1 MKALRAE
8 LKLNETQM
16 KGTGE
21 STDTL
26 EKREKLL
33 QKELE
38 ASGQKVELL
47 TGKMEAAKAIFGEN
61 SIEANNWSAKLAD
74 AKRAQEAI
82 SQELSQTSAK
92 LEEQRNAE
100 TQLSAEQLKA
110 AEEAKKQAEAEEQLR
125 TAVGQADSKIRELD
139 QELQLNETKLDG
151 AKNKTDLLKERQ
163 KLLGQESKAA
173 ADKTKILRDALD
185 ECAREV
191 GEDSEKYA
199 ELKTELMESKIK
211 QEEIRNEI
219 KKTSEELRNQKTAIQ
234 SFGEGLGKFGEGTE
248 KVGQNLKVASTAAA
262 GALAGAGTAAVQFEA
277 AFAGVK
283 KTSDEVFDA
292 NGKCVYSYQQLEDGI
307 RSMAKEIPAS
317 TTEISE
323 VAEAAGQLGIK
334 TQDVLGFTRVM
345 IDMGNST
352 NLSAEDAATSI
363 AKFAN
368 ITGLAA
374 DTSMSADEKYKKMGS
389 TIVDLGNN
397 YATTEADIMN
407 MATNLASA
415 GTQVGMSESDILALA
430 TALSSVGMEAQAG
443 GTAFSKALIEMQL
456 AVETNSDSLKDW
468 ADVAG
473 MSTSEFSK
481 RFKEDATGA
490 LEAFIEGLSK
500 CGGESD
506 SAIKVLNDM
515 GITETRMRD
524 ALLRSANA
532 SDVFTSAIDTGKNAW
547 EENTA
552 LTNEAN
558 KRYETTAS
566 KLSIMKNNLYDAGI
580 TLGNIFLPMIAEG
593 TQKITGL
600 AQKIDDLDGGQQ
612 RMILGIMGIV
622 AVLSPLLIGIGK
634 VSIGI
639 SSVIGLGTKISG
651 LFAGTA
657 VAAAEAGTA
666 AEGAGVA
673 MAGAGGVALGPIL
686 LVTAAIAGVVAG
698 MVLLWNK
705 SESFRDF
712 ITGIIDAVKSSI
724 TGFLDGINI
733 DEKLSGIKSAISGL
747 GDKLSG
753 LENLFKAIG
762 AILAAVLVPA
772 IGLLAAGFGAVLNM
786 IEPLIGAVG
795 GIIDILSGLDD
806 MIVGVFTG
814 DIDLAKAGLKLFGTG
829 IVEVFSGLWGEI
841 TGALD
846 GFASGL
852 VGFFGTLIHI
862 CGIDTFISGV
872 IEKITGIAEKISN
885 TLQIIT
891 GIVGDG
897 IASILEKV
905 SGIFQTIGNIITVGV
920 MLIGE
925 IISAAFQII
934 TLPFQFIWVNCK
946 DTVIQVW
953 NEISTRISGV
963 IDTIATIVLNGFA
976 LVKTYI
982 ISPISGA
989 FTMVV
994 SVFEGI
1000 KSGITTRINGVK
1012 TLAKAGFETVKSN
1025 ITGPINSAKSMAISI
1040 FEGIKSG
1047 ITTRINGV
1055 KTLAKAGFET
1065 VKSNITGPINSA
1077 KSMAISIFEGIK
1089 SGITTRINGARNAVK
1104 NAISIIKSAFHFSWK
1119 LPDLKLPHINIEGK
1133 FSLTPPSV
1141 PHFSIAWRA
1150 KGAIFDQPTIFPT
1163 RLGWQGVGEAGPEAV
1178 TPITVLQTYVA
1189 DAVERGLERLQR
1201 TERDPIDYDRLA
1213 MAMAKVHTTVEY
1225 NGREFGRVIRE
1236 VTE

>member
-1 MKALRAE
+1 MKFRADTKELTSGLKQAESSLKALRAE

-38 ASGQKVELL
+38 ASSQKVELL
-47 TGKMEAAKAIFGEN
+47 TGKMESAKAIFGEN

-92 LEEQRNAE
+92 LEEQKNAE
-100 TQLSAEQLKA
+100 TKLSAEQLKA
-110 AEEAKKQAEAEEQLR
+110 AEKAKKQAEAEEQLR

-151 AKNKTDLLKERQ
+151 AKNKTELLKERQ

-199 ELKTELMESKIK
+199 KLKTELMESKIK

-234 SFGEGLGKFGEGTE
+234 TFGEGLGKFGEGTE
-248 KVGQNLKVASTAAA
+248 KVGQNLKVVSTAAA
-262 GALAGAGTAAVQFEA
+262 GALAGAGTAAVQFES

-317 TTEISE
+317 TTEISQ
-323 VAEAAGQLGIK
+323 VAETAGQLGIK

-374 DTSMSADEKYKKMGS
+374 DTSMTADEKYKKMGS

-490 LEAFIEGLSK
+490 LEAFIQGLSK

-532 SDVFTSAIDTGKNAW
+532 SDVFTSAISTGKNAW

-552 LTNEAN
+552 LTNEAS

-566 KLSIMKNNLYDAGI
+566 KLAIMKNNLYDAGI

-593 TQKITGL
+593 TQKITWL
-600 AQKIDDLDGGQQ
+600 IQKIKNLDSGQQ
-612 RMILGIMGIV
+612 RMILGIVGIV

-634 VSIGI
+634 LSIGI
-639 SSVIGLGTKISG
+639 SSIIGLGSKVSG

-657 VAAAEAGTA
+657 VAA
-666 AEGAGVA
+666 EGAGAA

-712 ITGIIDAVKSSI
+712 ITGIIDTVKSSI

-733 DEKLSGIKSAISGL
+733 DEKLSGIQSAFSRL
-747 GDKLSG
+747 GEKLMG
-753 LENLFKAIG
+753 LENLFKVIG
-762 AILAAVLVPA
+762 AVVTAVVVPA
-772 IGLLAAGFGAVLNM
+772 IGLLAAGFSTVLGM
-786 IEPLIGAVG
+786 IEPLITVVG
-795 GIIDILSGLDD
+795 GVIDTLSGLGDI
-806 MIVGVFTG
+806 IVGVFTG
-814 DIDLAKAGLKLFGTG
+814 DMDLAKAGLDLFKQGV
-829 IVEVFSGLWGEI
+829 VEIFGGLWDMVV
-841 TGALD
+841 GALD
-846 GFASGL
+846 GFISGIT
-852 VGFFGTLIHI
+852 GFFGTLIQI
-862 CGIDTFISGV
+862 CGIDTFVNGV
-872 IEKITGIAEKISN
+872 IEK
-885 TLQIIT
+885 
-891 GIVGDG
+891 
-897 IASILEKV
+897 V
-905 SGIFQTIGNIITVGV
+905 SGVFDTIRNVVTVGV
-920 MLIGE
+920 MLIAE
-925 IISAAFQII
+925 IFSAAFQII

-946 DTVIQVW
+946 DIIIQTW
-953 NEISTRISGV
+953 NEISTFIGGIVNAIVGV
-963 IDTIATIVLNGFA
+963 ISAGFG

-982 ISPISGA
+982 ITPISGA
-989 FTMVV
+989 YASAVSIFEGIKSAIFSRVDGIKASAKAGFEAVKSNITGPINTAKSTVL

-1000 KSGITTRINGVK
+1000 KSGISSK
-1012 TLAKAGFETVKSN
+1012 
-1025 ITGPINSAKSMAISI
+1025 
-1040 FEGIKSG
+1040 
-1047 ITTRINGV
+1047 
-1055 KTLAKAGFET
+1055 
-1065 VKSNITGPINSA
+1065 
-1077 KSMAISIFEGIK
+1077 
-1089 SGITTRINGARNAVK
+1089 INGARDVVK
-1104 NAISIIKSAFHFSWK
+1104 NAISTIKNAMNFNWK
-1119 LPDLKLPHINIEGK
+1119 LPNLKLPHISIDGS
-1133 FSLTPPSV
+1133 FSLNPPSV

-1150 KGAIFDQPTIFPT
+1150 KGAVFDQPTIIPT

-1178 TPITVLQTYVA
+1178 APITVLQTYVEE
-1189 DAVERGLERLQR
+1189 AVERGIARLQR
-1201 TERDPIDYDRLA
+1201 AERDPIDYDKLA
-1213 MAMAKVHTTVEY
+1213 AAMSKIETTIRYDDREL
-1225 NGREFGRVIRE
+1225 GRTIRE
-1236 VTE
+1236 VLT

>member
-1 MKALRAE
+1 MKFRADTKELTSGLKQAESSLKALRAE

-47 TGKMEAAKAIFGEN
+47 TGKMESAKAIFGEN

-92 LEEQRNAE
+92 LEEQKNAE

-110 AEEAKKQAEAEEQLR
+110 AEEARKQAEAEEQLKA
-125 TAVGQADSKIRELD
+125 AVGQADNKIQELD
-139 QELQLNETKLDG
+139 QELQLNETKLEG

-173 ADKTKILRDALD
+173 ADKTKILQDALD

-199 ELKTELMESKIK
+199 ELKTELMDSKIK

-219 KKTSEELRNQKTAIQ
+219 KKTSEELKNQKTAIQ
-234 SFGEGLGKFGEGTE
+234 TFGEGLGKFGEGTE
-248 KVGQNLKVASTAAA
+248 KVGQNLKVVSTAAA
-262 GALAGAGTAAVQFEA
+262 GVLAGAGTAAVQFES

-490 LEAFIEGLSK
+490 LEAFIRGLSK

-532 SDVFTSAIDTGKNAW
+532 SDVFSSAISTGKNAW

-566 KLSIMKNNLYDAGI
+566 KLAIMKNNLYDAGI

-600 AQKIDDLDGGQQ
+600 IQKIDDLDSGQQ
-612 RMILGIMGIV
+612 RMILGIVGIV

-639 SSVIGLGTKISG
+639 SSIIGLGSKISG

-657 VAAAEAGTA
+657 VATAEVGTA
-666 AEGAGVA
+666 AEGAGAA

-712 ITGIIDAVKSSI
+712 ITGIIDTVKSSI

-733 DEKLSGIKSAISGL
+733 DEKLSRIQSAFSGL
-747 GDKLSG
+747 GEKLMG
-753 LENLFKAIG
+753 LENLFKVIG
-762 AILAAVLVPA
+762 AVVAAVVVPA
-772 IGLLAAGFGAVLNM
+772 IGLLAAGFSAVLNM
-786 IEPLIGAVG
+786 IEPLITIVG
-795 GIIDILSGLDD
+795 GVIDVLSGLGDI
-806 MIVGVFTG
+806 IVGVFTG
-814 DIDLAKAGLKLFGTG
+814 DMDLAKAGLDLFKNGV
-829 IVEVFSGLWGEI
+829 VEVFSGLWGLV

-846 GFASGL
+846 GFISGIT
-852 VGFFGTLIHI
+852 GFFGTLIQI
-862 CGIDTFISGV
+862 CGIDTFINGV
-872 IEKITGIAEKISN
+872 IEKI
-885 TLQIIT
+885 
-891 GIVGDG
+891 
-897 IASILEKV
+897 
-905 SGIFQTIGNIITVGV
+905 SGVIDTIGNIITVGV
-920 MLIGE
+920 MLVGE
-925 IISAAFQII
+925 ILSAAFQII
-934 TLPFQFIWVNCK
+934 TLPFQFIWQNCK
-946 DTVIQVW
+946 DTVMQAWEAIQIV
-953 NEISTRISGV
+953 IGGRIAQIKGV
-963 IDTIATIVLNGFA
+963 VLTGFN

-982 ISPISGA
+982 IQPIQNAVQS
-989 FTMVV
+989 VV
-994 SVFEGI
+994 ARFNAIKEGI
-1000 KSGITTRINGVK
+1000 NTRIEGVK
-1012 TLAKAGFETVKSN
+1012 TIAKTGFDNVKSF
-1025 ITGPINSAKSMAISI
+1025 ITGPINSAKSTALSI
-1040 FEGIKSG
+1040 FNGIKTG
-1047 ITTRINGV
+1047 I
-1055 KTLAKAGFET
+1055 
-1065 VKSNITGPINSA
+1065 SS
-1077 KSMAISIFEGIK
+1077 
-1089 SGITTRINGARNAVK
+1089 RINGAKDAVK
-1104 NAISIIKSAFHFSWK
+1104 TAISGIKSAFNFKWK
-1119 LPDLKLPHINIEGK
+1119 LPDLKLPHINIDGK
-1133 FSLTPPSV
+1133 FSLNPPSV
-1141 PHFSIAWRA
+1141 PHFSIKWNAL
-1150 KGAIFDQPTIFPT
+1150 GAVFDQPTIMPT

-1178 TPITVLQTYVA
+1178 APITVLQTYVEE
-1189 DAVERGLERLQR
+1189 AVERGMARLQR
-1201 TERDPIDYDRLA
+1201 VERDPIDYDKLARA
-1213 MAMAKVHTTVEY
+1213 MANIKTSVEY

-1236 VTE
+1236 VYE

>member
-47 TGKMEAAKAIFGEN
+47 TGKMEAAKDIFGEN

-92 LEEQRNAE
+92 LEEQKNAE

-110 AEEAKKQAEAEEQLR
+110 AEEARKQAEAEEQLKA
-125 TAVGQADSKIRELD
+125 AVGQTDNKIQELD
-139 QELQLNETKLDG
+139 QELQLNETKLEG
-151 AKNKTDLLKERQ
+151 AKNKTDLLRERQ

-173 ADKTKILRDALD
+173 ADKTKILQDALD

-199 ELKTELMESKIK
+199 ELKAELMDSKIK

-219 KKTSEELRNQKTAIQ
+219 KKTSEELKNQKTAIQ
-234 SFGEGLGKFGEGTE
+234 TFGEGLGKFGEGTE
-248 KVGQNLKVASTAAA
+248 KVGQNLKVVSTAAA
-262 GALAGAGTAAVQFEA
+262 GALGASGAAAIQFES

-317 TTEISE
+317 TTEISQ

-374 DTSMSADEKYKKMGS
+374 DTSMTADEKYKKMGS

-481 RFKEDATGA
+481 KFKEDATGA

-532 SDVFTSAIDTGKNAW
+532 SDVFTSAISTGKNAW

-552 LTNEAN
+552 LTNEAS

-566 KLSIMKNNLYDAGI
+566 KLAIMKNNLYDAGI

-600 AQKIDDLDGGQQ
+600 TQKINNLDSGQQ
-612 RMILGIMGIV
+612 RMILGIVGIV

-639 SSVIGLGTKISG
+639 SSIIGLGSKISG

-666 AEGAGVA
+666 AEGAGDA

-712 ITGIIDAVKSSI
+712 ITGIIDTVKSSI

-733 DEKLSGIKSAISGL
+733 DEKLSGIQSAFSGL
-747 GDKLSG
+747 GEKLMG
-753 LENLFKAIG
+753 LENLFKVIG
-762 AILAAVLVPA
+762 TVVTAVVVPA
-772 IGLLAAGFGAVLNM
+772 IGLLAAGFSTVLGM
-786 IEPLIGAVG
+786 IEPLITVVG
-795 GIIDILSGLDD
+795 GVIDTLSGLGDI
-806 MIVGVFTG
+806 IVGVFTG
-814 DIDLAKAGLKLFGTG
+814 DMDLAKAGLDLFKQGV
-829 IVEVFSGLWGEI
+829 VEIFGGLWDMVV
-841 TGALD
+841 GALD
-846 GFASGL
+846 GFISGIT
-852 VGFFGTLIHI
+852 GFFGTLIQI
-862 CGIDTFISGV
+862 CGIDTFVNGV
-872 IEKITGIAEKISN
+872 IEK
-885 TLQIIT
+885 
-891 GIVGDG
+891 
-897 IASILEKV
+897 V
-905 SGIFQTIGNIITVGV
+905 SGVFDTIRNVVTVGV
-920 MLIGE
+920 MLIAE
-925 IISAAFQII
+925 IFSAAFQII

-946 DTVIQVW
+946 DIIIQTW
-953 NEISTRISGV
+953 NEISTFIGGIVNAIVGV
-963 IDTIATIVLNGFA
+963 ISAGFG

-982 ISPISGA
+982 ITPISGA
-989 FTMVV
+989 YASAVSIFEGIKSAIFSRVDGIKASAKAGFEAVKSNITGPINTAKSTVL

-1000 KSGITTRINGVK
+1000 KSGISSK
-1012 TLAKAGFETVKSN
+1012 
-1025 ITGPINSAKSMAISI
+1025 
-1040 FEGIKSG
+1040 
-1047 ITTRINGV
+1047 
-1055 KTLAKAGFET
+1055 
-1065 VKSNITGPINSA
+1065 
-1077 KSMAISIFEGIK
+1077 
-1089 SGITTRINGARNAVK
+1089 INGARDVVK
-1104 NAISIIKSAFHFSWK
+1104 NAISTIKNAMDFNWK
-1119 LPDLKLPHINIEGK
+1119 LPNLKLPHISIDGS
-1133 FSLTPPSV
+1133 FSLNPPSV

-1150 KGAIFDQPTIFPT
+1150 KGAVFDQPTIMPT

-1178 TPITVLQTYVA
+1178 APITVLQTYVEE
-1189 DAVERGLERLQR
+1189 AVERGIARLQR
-1201 TERDPIDYDRLA
+1201 VERDPIDYDKLA
-1213 MAMAKVHTTVEY
+1213 AAMSKIETTIRYDDREL
-1225 NGREFGRVIRE
+1225 GRTIRE
-1236 VTE
+1236 VLT

>member
-1 MKALRAE
+1 MKFRADTKELTSGLKQAESSLKALRAE

-38 ASGQKVELL
+38 ASSQKVELL
-47 TGKMEAAKAIFGEN
+47 TGKMESAKAIFGEN

-92 LEEQRNAE
+92 LEEQKNAE
-100 TQLSAEQLKA
+100 NQLSAEQLKA

-151 AKNKTDLLKERQ
+151 AKNKTELLKERQ

-199 ELKTELMESKIK
+199 KLKTELMESKIK

-248 KVGQNLKVASTAAA
+248 KAGQNLKVVSTAAA
-262 GALAGAGTAAVQFEA
+262 GALAGAGTAAVQFES

-283 KTSDEVFDA
+283 KTSNEVFDA

-352 NLSAEDAATSI
+352 NLSAEDAATCI

-481 RFKEDATGA
+481 KFKEDATGA
-490 LEAFIEGLSK
+490 LEAFIQGLSK

-532 SDVFTSAIDTGKNAW
+532 SDVFTSAISTGKSAW

-552 LTNEAN
+552 LTNEAS

-566 KLSIMKNNLYDAGI
+566 KLAIMKNNLYDAGI
-580 TLGNIFLPMIAEG
+580 TLGNIFLPMIADG

-600 AQKIDDLDGGQQ
+600 IQKINNLDSGHQ
-612 RMILGIMGIV
+612 RMILGIVGIV

-639 SSVIGLGTKISG
+639 SSIIGLGTKISG

-657 VAAAEAGTA
+657 AATAEVGTA
-666 AEGAGVA
+666 AEGAGAA

-712 ITGIIDAVKSSI
+712 ITGIIDTIKSSI
-724 TGFLDGINI
+724 TGFLDGIDI
-733 DEKLSGIKSAISGL
+733 DEKLSGIQSAFSGL
-747 GDKLSG
+747 GEKLMG
-753 LENLFKAIG
+753 LENLFKVIG
-762 AILAAVLVPA
+762 AVVAAVVVPA
-772 IGLLAAGFGAVLNM
+772 VGLLAAGFSTVLGM
-786 IEPLIGAVG
+786 IEPLITVAG
-795 GIIDILSGLDD
+795 GVIDALSGLGDV
-806 MIVGVFTG
+806 IVGVFTG
-814 DIDLAKAGLKLFGTG
+814 DMDLAKAGLDLFKQGVVG
-829 IVEVFSGLWGEI
+829 IFGGLWDMVV
-841 TGALD
+841 GALD
-846 GFASGL
+846 GFISGIT
-852 VGFFGTLIHI
+852 GFFGTLIQI
-862 CGIDTFISGV
+862 CGIDTFVNGV
-872 IEKITGIAEKISN
+872 IEK
-885 TLQIIT
+885 
-891 GIVGDG
+891 
-897 IASILEKV
+897 V
-905 SGIFQTIGNIITVGV
+905 SGVFDTIRNVITVGV
-920 MLIGE
+920 MLIAE
-925 IISAAFQII
+925 IFSAAFQII

-946 DTVIQVW
+946 DIIIQTW
-953 NEISTRISGV
+953 NEISTFIGRIVNAIVGV
-963 IDTIATIVLNGFA
+963 ISAGFG

-982 ISPISGA
+982 ITPISGA
-989 FTMVV
+989 YASAVSIFEGIKSAIFSRVDGIKAYAKAGFEAVKSNITGPINTAKSTVL

-1000 KSGITTRINGVK
+1000 KSGISSK
-1012 TLAKAGFETVKSN
+1012 
-1025 ITGPINSAKSMAISI
+1025 
-1040 FEGIKSG
+1040 
-1047 ITTRINGV
+1047 
-1055 KTLAKAGFET
+1055 
-1065 VKSNITGPINSA
+1065 
-1077 KSMAISIFEGIK
+1077 
-1089 SGITTRINGARNAVK
+1089 INGARDVVK
-1104 NAISIIKSAFHFSWK
+1104 NAISTIKSTMNFSWK
-1119 LPDLKLPHINIEGK
+1119 LPNLKLPHISIDGS
-1133 FSLTPPSV
+1133 FSLNPPSV

-1150 KGAIFDQPTIFPT
+1150 KGAVFDQPTIMPT

-1178 TPITVLQTYVA
+1178 APITVLQTYVEE
-1189 DAVERGLERLQR
+1189 AVERGITRLQR
-1201 TERDPIDYDRLA
+1201 VERDPIDYDKLA
-1213 MAMAKVHTTVEY
+1213 EAMSKIETTIRYDDREL
-1225 NGREFGRVIRE
+1225 GRTIRE
-1236 VTE
+1236 VLT

>member
-47 TGKMEAAKAIFGEN
+47 TGKMEAAKDIFGEN

-92 LEEQRNAE
+92 LEEQKNAE

-173 ADKTKILRDALD
+173 ADKTKILQDALD

-199 ELKTELMESKIK
+199 ELKTELMDSKIK

-219 KKTSEELRNQKTAIQ
+219 KKTSEELKNQKTAIQ
-234 SFGEGLGKFGEGTE
+234 TFGEGLGKFGEGTE
-248 KVGQNLKVASTAAA
+248 KVGQNLKVVSTAAA
-262 GALAGAGTAAVQFEA
+262 GVLAGAGTAAVQFES

-481 RFKEDATGA
+481 KFKEDATGA

-532 SDVFTSAIDTGKNAW
+532 SDVFTSAISTGKNAW

-552 LTNEAN
+552 LTNEAS

-566 KLSIMKNNLYDAGI
+566 KLEIMKNNLYDAGI

-600 AQKIDDLDGGQQ
+600 TQKINNLDSGQQ
-612 RMILGIMGIV
+612 RMILGIVGIV

-639 SSVIGLGTKISG
+639 SSIIGLGSKISG

-712 ITGIIDAVKSSI
+712 ITGIIDTVKSSI
-724 TGFLDGINI
+724 TGFLDGIDI
-733 DEKLSGIKSAISGL
+733 GEKLSGIKSAISGL
-747 GDKLSG
+747 SDKLSG

-762 AILAAVLVPA
+762 AILAAVLAPA
-772 IGLLAAGFGAVLNM
+772 IGLLAAGFGAVLSM

-795 GIIDILSGLDD
+795 GIIDILSGLGD

-814 DIDLAKAGLKLFGTG
+814 DIDLAKAGLDLFKNGV
-829 IVEVFSGLWGEI
+829 VEVFSGLWGLV

-846 GFASGL
+846 GFISGIT
-852 VGFFGTLIHI
+852 GFFGTLIQI
-862 CGIDTFISGV
+862 CGIDAFINGV
-872 IEKITGIAEKISN
+872 IEKI
-885 TLQIIT
+885 
-891 GIVGDG
+891 
-897 IASILEKV
+897 
-905 SGIFQTIGNIITVGV
+905 SGVIDTIGNIITVGV
-920 MLIGE
+920 MLVGE
-925 IISAAFQII
+925 ILSAAFQII
-934 TLPFQFIWVNCK
+934 TLPFQFIWQNCK
-946 DTVIQVW
+946 DTVMQAWEAIQIV
-953 NEISTRISGV
+953 IGGRIAQIKGV
-963 IDTIATIVLNGFA
+963 VLTGFN

-982 ISPISGA
+982 IQPIQNAVQS
-989 FTMVV
+989 VV
-994 SVFEGI
+994 ARFNAIKEGI
-1000 KSGITTRINGVK
+1000 NTRIEGVK
-1012 TLAKAGFETVKSN
+1012 TIAKTGFDNVKSF
-1025 ITGPINSAKSMAISI
+1025 ITGPINSAKSTALSV
-1040 FEGIKSG
+1040 FNGIKTG
-1047 ITTRINGV
+1047 I
-1055 KTLAKAGFET
+1055 
-1065 VKSNITGPINSA
+1065 SS
-1077 KSMAISIFEGIK
+1077 
-1089 SGITTRINGARNAVK
+1089 RINGAKDAVK
-1104 NAISIIKSAFHFSWK
+1104 TAISGIKSAFNFKWK
-1119 LPDLKLPHINIEGK
+1119 LPDLKLPHINIDGK
-1133 FSLTPPSV
+1133 FSLNPPSV
-1141 PHFSIAWRA
+1141 PHFSIKWNAL
-1150 KGAIFDQPTIFPT
+1150 GAVFDQPTIMPT

-1178 TPITVLQTYVA
+1178 APITVLQTYVEE
-1189 DAVERGLERLQR
+1189 AVERGMARLQR
-1201 TERDPIDYDRLA
+1201 AERDPIDYDKLA
-1213 MAMAKVHTTVEY
+1213 RAMAKIKTSVEY
-1225 NGREFGRVIRE
+1225 KGREFGRVIRE
-1236 VTE
+1236 VYE

>member
-1 MKALRAE
+1 MKFRADTKELTSGLKQAESSLKALRAE

-38 ASGQKVELL
+38 ASSQKVELL
-47 TGKMEAAKAIFGEN
+47 TGKMESAKAIFGEN

-92 LEEQRNAE
+92 LEEQKNAE
-100 TQLSAEQLKA
+100 TQLSTEQLKA

-125 TAVGQADSKIRELD
+125 TAVEQADSKIRELD

-173 ADKTKILRDALD
+173 SDKTKILRDALD

-234 SFGEGLGKFGEGTE
+234 TFGEGLGKFGEGTE
-248 KVGQNLKVASTAAA
+248 KVGQNLKVVSTAAA
-262 GALAGAGTAAVQFEA
+262 GALAGAGTAAVQFES

-283 KTSDEVFDA
+283 KTSDEVFDT

-490 LEAFIEGLSK
+490 LEAFIQGLSK

-532 SDVFTSAIDTGKNAW
+532 SDVFTSAISTGKNAW

-552 LTNEAN
+552 LTNEAS

-566 KLSIMKNNLYDAGI
+566 KLAIMKNNLYDAGI

-600 AQKIDDLDGGQQ
+600 IQKINNLDSGQQ
-612 RMILGIMGIV
+612 RMILGIVGIV

-639 SSVIGLGTKISG
+639 SSIIGLGSKISG

-657 VAAAEAGTA
+657 VAAAEVGTA
-666 AEGAGVA
+666 AEGAGAA

-712 ITGIIDAVKSSI
+712 ITGIIDTVKSSI

-733 DEKLSGIKSAISGL
+733 DEKLSGIQSAFSRL
-747 GDKLSG
+747 GEKLIG
-753 LENLFKAIG
+753 LENLFKVIG
-762 AILAAVLVPA
+762 AVMTAVVVPA
-772 IGLLAAGFGAVLNM
+772 IGLLAAGFSTVLGM
-786 IEPLIGAVG
+786 IEPLITVVG
-795 GIIDILSGLDD
+795 GVIDTLSGLGDI
-806 MIVGVFTG
+806 IVGVFTG
-814 DIDLAKAGLKLFGTG
+814 DMDLAKAGLDLFKQGV
-829 IVEVFSGLWGEI
+829 VEIFGGLWDMVV
-841 TGALD
+841 GALD
-846 GFASGL
+846 GFISGIT
-852 VGFFGTLIHI
+852 GFFGTLIQI
-862 CGIDTFISGV
+862 CGIDTFVNGV
-872 IEKITGIAEKISN
+872 IEK
-885 TLQIIT
+885 
-891 GIVGDG
+891 
-897 IASILEKV
+897 V
-905 SGIFQTIGNIITVGV
+905 SGVFDTIRNVVTVGV
-920 MLIGE
+920 MLIAE
-925 IISAAFQII
+925 IFSAAFQII

-946 DTVIQVW
+946 DIIIQTW
-953 NEISTRISGV
+953 NEISTFIGGIVNAIVGV
-963 IDTIATIVLNGFA
+963 ISAGFG

-982 ISPISGA
+982 ITPISGA
-989 FTMVV
+989 YASAVSIFEGIKSAIFSRVDGIKASAKAGFEAVKSNITGPINTAKSTVL

-1000 KSGITTRINGVK
+1000 KSGISSK
-1012 TLAKAGFETVKSN
+1012 
-1025 ITGPINSAKSMAISI
+1025 
-1040 FEGIKSG
+1040 
-1047 ITTRINGV
+1047 
-1055 KTLAKAGFET
+1055 
-1065 VKSNITGPINSA
+1065 
-1077 KSMAISIFEGIK
+1077 
-1089 SGITTRINGARNAVK
+1089 INGARDVVK
-1104 NAISIIKSAFHFSWK
+1104 NAISTIKNAMNFNWK
-1119 LPDLKLPHINIEGK
+1119 LPNLKLPHISIDGS
-1133 FSLTPPSV
+1133 FSLNPPSV

-1150 KGAIFDQPTIFPT
+1150 KGAVFDQPTIIPT

-1178 TPITVLQTYVA
+1178 APITVLQTYVEE
-1189 DAVERGLERLQR
+1189 AVERGIARLQR
-1201 TERDPIDYDRLA
+1201 AERDPIDYDKLA
-1213 MAMAKVHTTVEY
+1213 AVMSKIETTIRYDDREL
-1225 NGREFGRVIRE
+1225 GRTIRE
-1236 VTE
+1236 VLT

>member
-1 MKALRAE
+1 MKFRADTKELTSGLKQAESSLKALRAE

-38 ASGQKVELL
+38 ASSQKVELL
-47 TGKMEAAKAIFGEN
+47 TEKMESAKAIFGEN

-151 AKNKTDLLKERQ
+151 AKNKTDLLKERH

-234 SFGEGLGKFGEGTE
+234 TFGEGLGKFGEGTE
-248 KVGQNLKVASTAAA
+248 KVGQNLKVVSTAAT
-262 GALAGAGTAAVQFEA
+262 GALAGAGTAAVQFES

-317 TTEISE
+317 TTEISQ

-374 DTSMSADEKYKKMGS
+374 DTSMTADEKYKKMGS

-481 RFKEDATGA
+481 KFKEDATGA

-532 SDVFTSAIDTGKNAW
+532 SDVFTSAISTGKNAW

-552 LTNEAN
+552 LTNEAS

-566 KLSIMKNNLYDAGI
+566 KLAIMKNNLYDAGI
-580 TLGNIFLPMIAEG
+580 TLGNIFLPMITEG

-600 AQKIDDLDGGQQ
+600 TQKINNLDSGQQ
-612 RMILGIMGIV
+612 RMILGIVGIV

-639 SSVIGLGTKISG
+639 SSIIGLGAKISG

-666 AEGAGVA
+666 AEGAGAA

-712 ITGIIDAVKSSI
+712 ITGIIDTVKSSI

-733 DEKLSGIKSAISGL
+733 DEKLSEIQSAFSGL
-747 GDKLSG
+747 GEKLIG
-753 LENLFKAIG
+753 LENLFKVIG
-762 AILAAVLVPA
+762 AVVTAVVVPA
-772 IGLLAAGFGAVLNM
+772 IGLLAAGFSTVLGM
-786 IEPLIGAVG
+786 IEPLITVVG
-795 GIIDILSGLDD
+795 GVIDTLSGLGDI
-806 MIVGVFTG
+806 IVGVFTG
-814 DIDLAKAGLKLFGTG
+814 DMDLAKAGLDLFKQGV
-829 IVEVFSGLWGEI
+829 VEIFGGLWDMVV
-841 TGALD
+841 GALD
-846 GFASGL
+846 GFISGIT
-852 VGFFGTLIHI
+852 GFFGTLIQI
-862 CGIDTFISGV
+862 CGIDTFVNGV
-872 IEKITGIAEKISN
+872 IEK
-885 TLQIIT
+885 
-891 GIVGDG
+891 
-897 IASILEKV
+897 V
-905 SGIFQTIGNIITVGV
+905 SGVFDTIRNVVTVGV
-920 MLIGE
+920 MLIAE
-925 IISAAFQII
+925 IFSAAFQII

-946 DTVIQVW
+946 DIIIQTW
-953 NEISTRISGV
+953 NEISTFIGGIVNAIVGV
-963 IDTIATIVLNGFA
+963 ISAGFG

-982 ISPISGA
+982 ITPISGA
-989 FTMVV
+989 YASAVSIFEGIKSAIFSRVAGIKASAKAGFEAVKSNITGPINTAKSTVL

-1000 KSGITTRINGVK
+1000 KSGISSK
-1012 TLAKAGFETVKSN
+1012 
-1025 ITGPINSAKSMAISI
+1025 
-1040 FEGIKSG
+1040 
-1047 ITTRINGV
+1047 
-1055 KTLAKAGFET
+1055 
-1065 VKSNITGPINSA
+1065 
-1077 KSMAISIFEGIK
+1077 
-1089 SGITTRINGARNAVK
+1089 INGARDVVK
-1104 NAISIIKSAFHFSWK
+1104 NAISTIKNAMNFNWK
-1119 LPDLKLPHINIEGK
+1119 LPNLKLPHISIDGS
-1133 FSLTPPSV
+1133 FSLNPPSV

-1150 KGAIFDQPTIFPT
+1150 KGAVFDQPTIMPT

-1178 TPITVLQTYVA
+1178 APITVLQTYVEE
-1189 DAVERGLERLQR
+1189 AVERGIARLQR
-1201 TERDPIDYDRLA
+1201 VERDPIDYDKLA
-1213 MAMAKVHTTVEY
+1213 AAMSKIETTIRYDDREL
-1225 NGREFGRVIRE
+1225 GRTIRE
-1236 VTE
+1236 VLT

>member
-1 MKALRAE
+1 MKFRADTKELTSGLKQAESSLKALRAE

-38 ASGQKVELL
+38 ASSQKVELL
-47 TGKMEAAKAIFGEN
+47 TGKMESAKAIFGEN

-92 LEEQRNAE
+92 LEEQKNAE
-100 TQLSAEQLKA
+100 NQLSAEQLKA

-151 AKNKTDLLKERQ
+151 AKNKTELLKERQ

-199 ELKTELMESKIK
+199 KLKTELMESKIK

-248 KVGQNLKVASTAAA
+248 KAGQNLKVVSTAAA
-262 GALAGAGTAAVQFEA
+262 GALAGAGTAAVQFES

-283 KTSDEVFDA
+283 KTSNEVFDA

-352 NLSAEDAATSI
+352 NLSAEDAATCI

-481 RFKEDATGA
+481 KFKEDATGA
-490 LEAFIEGLSK
+490 LEAFIQGLSK

-532 SDVFTSAIDTGKNAW
+532 SDVFTSAISTGKSAW

-552 LTNEAN
+552 LTNEAS

-566 KLSIMKNNLYDAGI
+566 KLAIMKNNLYDAGI
-580 TLGNIFLPMIAEG
+580 TLGNIFLPMIADG

-600 AQKIDDLDGGQQ
+600 IQKINNLDSGHQ
-612 RMILGIMGIV
+612 RMILGIVGIV

-639 SSVIGLGTKISG
+639 SSIIGLGTKISG

-657 VAAAEAGTA
+657 AATAEVGTA
-666 AEGAGVA
+666 AEGAGAA

-712 ITGIIDAVKSSI
+712 ITGIIDTIKSSI
-724 TGFLDGINI
+724 TGFLDGIDI
-733 DEKLSGIKSAISGL
+733 DEKLSGIQSAFSGL
-747 GDKLSG
+747 GEKLMG
-753 LENLFKAIG
+753 LENLFKVIG
-762 AILAAVLVPA
+762 AVVAAVVVPA
-772 IGLLAAGFGAVLNM
+772 VGLLAAGFSTVLGM
-786 IEPLIGAVG
+786 IEPLITVAG
-795 GIIDILSGLDD
+795 GVIDALSGLGDV
-806 MIVGVFTG
+806 IVGVFTG
-814 DIDLAKAGLKLFGTG
+814 DMDLAKAGLDLFKQGVVG
-829 IVEVFSGLWGEI
+829 IFGGLWDMVV
-841 TGALD
+841 GALD
-846 GFASGL
+846 GFISGIT
-852 VGFFGTLIHI
+852 GFFGTLIQI
-862 CGIDTFISGV
+862 CGIDTFVNGV
-872 IEKITGIAEKISN
+872 IEK
-885 TLQIIT
+885 
-891 GIVGDG
+891 
-897 IASILEKV
+897 V
-905 SGIFQTIGNIITVGV
+905 SGVFDTIRNVITVGV
-920 MLIGE
+920 MLIAE
-925 IISAAFQII
+925 IFSAAFQII

-946 DTVIQVW
+946 DIIIQTW
-953 NEISTRISGV
+953 NEISTFIGGIVNAIVGV
-963 IDTIATIVLNGFA
+963 ISAGFG

-982 ISPISGA
+982 ITPISGA
-989 FTMVV
+989 YASAVSIFGGIESAIFSRVDGIKASAKAGFEAVKSNITGPINTAKSTVL

-1000 KSGITTRINGVK
+1000 KSGISSK
-1012 TLAKAGFETVKSN
+1012 
-1025 ITGPINSAKSMAISI
+1025 
-1040 FEGIKSG
+1040 
-1047 ITTRINGV
+1047 
-1055 KTLAKAGFET
+1055 
-1065 VKSNITGPINSA
+1065 
-1077 KSMAISIFEGIK
+1077 
-1089 SGITTRINGARNAVK
+1089 INGARDVVK
-1104 NAISIIKSAFHFSWK
+1104 NAISTIKNAMDFNWK
-1119 LPDLKLPHINIEGK
+1119 LPNLKLPHISVDGS
-1133 FSLTPPSV
+1133 FSLNPPSV

-1150 KGAIFDQPTIFPT
+1150 KGAVFDQPTIMPT

-1178 TPITVLQTYVA
+1178 APITVLQTYVEE
-1189 DAVERGLERLQR
+1189 AVERGIARLQR
-1201 TERDPIDYDRLA
+1201 VERDPIDYDKLA
-1213 MAMAKVHTTVEY
+1213 AAMSKIETTIRYDDREL
-1225 NGREFGRVIRE
+1225 GRTIRE
-1236 VTE
+1236 VLA

>member
-47 TGKMEAAKAIFGEN
+47 TGKMEAAKDIFGEN

-92 LEEQRNAE
+92 LEEQKNAE

-110 AEEAKKQAEAEEQLR
+110 AEEARKQAEAEEQLKA
-125 TAVGQADSKIRELD
+125 AVGQTDNKIQELD
-139 QELQLNETKLDG
+139 QELQLNETKLEG
-151 AKNKTDLLKERQ
+151 AKNKTDLLRERQ

-173 ADKTKILRDALD
+173 ADKTKILQDALD

-199 ELKTELMESKIK
+199 ELKAELMDSKIK

-219 KKTSEELRNQKTAIQ
+219 KKTSEELKNQKTAIQ
-234 SFGEGLGKFGEGTE
+234 TFGEGLGKFGEGTE
-248 KVGQNLKVASTAAA
+248 KVGQNLKVVSTAAA
-262 GALAGAGTAAVQFEA
+262 GALGASGAAAIQFES

-317 TTEISE
+317 TTEISQ

-374 DTSMSADEKYKKMGS
+374 DTSMTADEKYKKMGS

-407 MATNLASA
+407 MATNLAFA

-481 RFKEDATGA
+481 KFKEDATGA

-532 SDVFTSAIDTGKNAW
+532 SDVFTSAISTGKNAW

-552 LTNEAN
+552 LTNEAS
-558 KRYETTAS
+558 KRYETTAL
-566 KLSIMKNNLYDAGI
+566 KLAIMKNNLYDAGI

-593 TQKITGL
+593 TQKIMGL
-600 AQKIDDLDGGQQ
+600 TQKINNLDSGQQ
-612 RMILGIMGIV
+612 RMILGIVGIV

-639 SSVIGLGTKISG
+639 SSIIGLGSKISG

-666 AEGAGVA
+666 AEGAGNA

-712 ITGIIDAVKSSI
+712 ITGIIDTVKSSI

-733 DEKLSGIKSAISGL
+733 DEKLSGIQSAFSGL
-747 GDKLSG
+747 GEKLMG
-753 LENLFKAIG
+753 LENLFKVIG
-762 AILAAVLVPA
+762 TVVTAVVVPA
-772 IGLLAAGFGAVLNM
+772 IGLLAAGFSTVLGM
-786 IEPLIGAVG
+786 IEPLITVVG
-795 GIIDILSGLDD
+795 GVIDTLSGLGDI
-806 MIVGVFTG
+806 IVGVFTG
-814 DIDLAKAGLKLFGTG
+814 DMDLAKAGLDLFKQGV
-829 IVEVFSGLWGEI
+829 VEIFGGLWDMVV
-841 TGALD
+841 GALD
-846 GFASGL
+846 GFISGIT
-852 VGFFGTLIHI
+852 GFFGTLIQI
-862 CGIDTFISGV
+862 CGIDTFVNGV
-872 IEKITGIAEKISN
+872 IEK
-885 TLQIIT
+885 
-891 GIVGDG
+891 
-897 IASILEKV
+897 V
-905 SGIFQTIGNIITVGV
+905 SGVFDTIRNVVTVGV
-920 MLIGE
+920 MLIAE
-925 IISAAFQII
+925 IFSAAFQII

-946 DTVIQVW
+946 DIIIQTW
-953 NEISTRISGV
+953 NEISTFIGGIVNAIVGV
-963 IDTIATIVLNGFA
+963 ISAGFG

-982 ISPISGA
+982 ITPISGA
-989 FTMVV
+989 YASAVSIFEGIKSAIFSRVDGIKASAKAGFEAVKSNITGPINTAKSTVL

-1000 KSGITTRINGVK
+1000 KSGISSK
-1012 TLAKAGFETVKSN
+1012 
-1025 ITGPINSAKSMAISI
+1025 
-1040 FEGIKSG
+1040 
-1047 ITTRINGV
+1047 
-1055 KTLAKAGFET
+1055 
-1065 VKSNITGPINSA
+1065 
-1077 KSMAISIFEGIK
+1077 
-1089 SGITTRINGARNAVK
+1089 INGARDVVK
-1104 NAISIIKSAFHFSWK
+1104 NAISTIKNAMDFNWK
-1119 LPDLKLPHINIEGK
+1119 LPNLKLPHISIDGS
-1133 FSLTPPSV
+1133 FSLNPPSV

-1150 KGAIFDQPTIFPT
+1150 KGAVFDQPTIMPT

-1178 TPITVLQTYVA
+1178 APITVLQTYVEE
-1189 DAVERGLERLQR
+1189 AVERGIARLQR
-1201 TERDPIDYDRLA
+1201 VERDPIDYDKLA
-1213 MAMAKVHTTVEY
+1213 AAMSKIETTIRYDDREL
-1225 NGREFGRVIRE
+1225 GRTIRE
-1236 VTE
+1236 VLT

>member
-1 MKALRAE
+1 MKFRADTKELTSGLKQAESSLKALRAE

-38 ASGQKVELL
+38 ASSQKVELL
-47 TGKMEAAKAIFGEN
+47 TGKMESAKAIFGEN

-92 LEEQRNAE
+92 LEEQKNAE

-110 AEEAKKQAEAEEQLR
+110 AEKAKKQAEAEEQLR

-151 AKNKTDLLKERQ
+151 AKNKTELLKERQ

-199 ELKTELMESKIK
+199 KLKTELMESKIK

-234 SFGEGLGKFGEGTE
+234 TFGEGLGKFGEGTE
-248 KVGQNLKVASTAAA
+248 KVGQNLKVVSTAAA
-262 GALAGAGTAAVQFEA
+262 GALAGAGTAAVQFES

-317 TTEISE
+317 TTEISQ
-323 VAEAAGQLGIK
+323 VAETAGQLGIK

-374 DTSMSADEKYKKMGS
+374 DTSMTADEKYKKMGS

-490 LEAFIEGLSK
+490 LEAFIQGLSK

-506 SAIKVLNDM
+506 SAIKALNDM

-532 SDVFTSAIDTGKNAW
+532 SDVFTSAISTGKNAW

-552 LTNEAN
+552 LTNEAS

-566 KLSIMKNNLYDAGI
+566 KLAIMKNNLYDAGI

-600 AQKIDDLDGGQQ
+600 IQKINNLDSGQQ
-612 RMILGIMGIV
+612 RMILGIVGIV

-634 VSIGI
+634 LSIGI
-639 SSVIGLGTKISG
+639 SSIIGLGSKISG

-657 VAAAEAGTA
+657 VAA
-666 AEGAGVA
+666 EGAGAA

-712 ITGIIDAVKSSI
+712 ITGIIDTVKSSI

-733 DEKLSGIKSAISGL
+733 DEKLSGIQSAFSRL
-747 GDKLSG
+747 GEKLMG
-753 LENLFKAIG
+753 LENLFKVIG
-762 AILAAVLVPA
+762 AVVTAVVVPA
-772 IGLLAAGFGAVLNM
+772 IGLLAAGFSTVLGM
-786 IEPLIGAVG
+786 IEPLITVVG
-795 GIIDILSGLDD
+795 GVIDTLSGLGDI
-806 MIVGVFTG
+806 IVGVFTG
-814 DIDLAKAGLKLFGTG
+814 DMDLAKAGLDLFKQGV
-829 IVEVFSGLWGEI
+829 VEIFGGLWDMVV
-841 TGALD
+841 GALD
-846 GFASGL
+846 GFISGIT
-852 VGFFGTLIHI
+852 GFFGTLIQI
-862 CGIDTFISGV
+862 CGIDTFVNGV
-872 IEKITGIAEKISN
+872 IEK
-885 TLQIIT
+885 
-891 GIVGDG
+891 
-897 IASILEKV
+897 V
-905 SGIFQTIGNIITVGV
+905 SGVFDTIRNVVTVGV
-920 MLIGE
+920 MLIAE
-925 IISAAFQII
+925 IFSAAFQII

-946 DTVIQVW
+946 DIIIQTW
-953 NEISTRISGV
+953 NEISTFIGGIVNAIVGV
-963 IDTIATIVLNGFA
+963 ISAGFG

-982 ISPISGA
+982 ITPISGA
-989 FTMVV
+989 YASAVSIFEGIKSAIFSRVDGIKASAKAGFEAVKSNITGPINTAKSTVL

-1000 KSGITTRINGVK
+1000 KSGISSK
-1012 TLAKAGFETVKSN
+1012 
-1025 ITGPINSAKSMAISI
+1025 
-1040 FEGIKSG
+1040 
-1047 ITTRINGV
+1047 
-1055 KTLAKAGFET
+1055 
-1065 VKSNITGPINSA
+1065 
-1077 KSMAISIFEGIK
+1077 
-1089 SGITTRINGARNAVK
+1089 INGARDAVK
-1104 NAISIIKSAFHFSWK
+1104 NAISTIKNAMNFNWK
-1119 LPDLKLPHINIEGK
+1119 LPNLKLPHISIDGS
-1133 FSLTPPSV
+1133 FSLNPPSV

-1150 KGAIFDQPTIFPT
+1150 KGAVFDQPTIIPT

-1178 TPITVLQTYVA
+1178 APITVLQTYVEE
-1189 DAVERGLERLQR
+1189 AVERGIARLQR
-1201 TERDPIDYDRLA
+1201 AERDPIDYDKLA
-1213 MAMAKVHTTVEY
+1213 AAMSKIETTIRYDDREL
-1225 NGREFGRVIRE
+1225 GRTIRE
-1236 VTE
+1236 VLT

>member
-1 MKALRAE
+1 
-8 LKLNETQM
+8 M

-47 TGKMEAAKAIFGEN
+47 TGKMEAAKDIFGEN

-92 LEEQRNAE
+92 LEEQKNAE

-110 AEEAKKQAEAEEQLR
+110 AEEARKQAEAEEQLKA
-125 TAVGQADSKIRELD
+125 AVGQTDNKIQELD
-139 QELQLNETKLDG
+139 QELQLNETKLEG
-151 AKNKTDLLKERQ
+151 AKNKTDLLRERQ

-173 ADKTKILRDALD
+173 ADKTKILQDALD

-199 ELKTELMESKIK
+199 ELKAELMDSKIK

-219 KKTSEELRNQKTAIQ
+219 KKTSEELKNQKTAIQ
-234 SFGEGLGKFGEGTE
+234 TFGEGLGKFGEGTE
-248 KVGQNLKVASTAAA
+248 KVGQNLKVVSTAAA
-262 GALAGAGTAAVQFEA
+262 GALGASGAAAIQFES

-317 TTEISE
+317 TTEISQ

-374 DTSMSADEKYKKMGS
+374 DTSMTADEKYKKMGS

-481 RFKEDATGA
+481 KFKEDATGA

-532 SDVFTSAIDTGKNAW
+532 SDVFTSAISTGKNAW

-552 LTNEAN
+552 LTNEAS

-566 KLSIMKNNLYDAGI
+566 KLAIMKNNLYDAGI

-600 AQKIDDLDGGQQ
+600 TQKINNLDSGQQ
-612 RMILGIMGIV
+612 RMILGIVGIV

-639 SSVIGLGTKISG
+639 SSIIGLGSKISG

-666 AEGAGVA
+666 AEGAGDA

-712 ITGIIDAVKSSI
+712 ITGIIDTVKSSI

-733 DEKLSGIKSAISGL
+733 DEKLSGIQSAFSGL
-747 GDKLSG
+747 GEKLMG
-753 LENLFKAIG
+753 LENLFKVIG
-762 AILAAVLVPA
+762 TVVTAVVVPA
-772 IGLLAAGFGAVLNM
+772 IGLLAAGFSTVLGM
-786 IEPLIGAVG
+786 IEPLITVVG
-795 GIIDILSGLDD
+795 GVIDTLSGLGDI
-806 MIVGVFTG
+806 IVGVFTG
-814 DIDLAKAGLKLFGTG
+814 DMDLAKAGLDLFKQGV
-829 IVEVFSGLWGEI
+829 VEIFGGLWDMVV
-841 TGALD
+841 GALD
-846 GFASGL
+846 GFISGIT
-852 VGFFGTLIHI
+852 GFFGTLIQI
-862 CGIDTFISGV
+862 CGIDTFVNGV
-872 IEKITGIAEKISN
+872 IEK
-885 TLQIIT
+885 
-891 GIVGDG
+891 
-897 IASILEKV
+897 V
-905 SGIFQTIGNIITVGV
+905 SGVFDTIRNVVTVGV
-920 MLIGE
+920 MLIAE
-925 IISAAFQII
+925 IFSAAFQII

-946 DTVIQVW
+946 DIIIQTW
-953 NEISTRISGV
+953 NEISTFIGGIVNAIVGV
-963 IDTIATIVLNGFA
+963 ISAGFG

-982 ISPISGA
+982 ITPISGA
-989 FTMVV
+989 YASAVSIFEGIKSAIFSRVDGIKASAKAGFEAVKSNITGPINTAKSTVL

-1000 KSGITTRINGVK
+1000 KSGISSK
-1012 TLAKAGFETVKSN
+1012 
-1025 ITGPINSAKSMAISI
+1025 
-1040 FEGIKSG
+1040 
-1047 ITTRINGV
+1047 
-1055 KTLAKAGFET
+1055 
-1065 VKSNITGPINSA
+1065 
-1077 KSMAISIFEGIK
+1077 
-1089 SGITTRINGARNAVK
+1089 INGARDVVK
-1104 NAISIIKSAFHFSWK
+1104 NAISTIKNAMDFNWK
-1119 LPDLKLPHINIEGK
+1119 LPNLKLPHISIDGS
-1133 FSLTPPSV
+1133 FSLNPPSV

-1150 KGAIFDQPTIFPT
+1150 KGAVFDQPTIMPT

-1178 TPITVLQTYVA
+1178 APITVLQTYVEE
-1189 DAVERGLERLQR
+1189 AVERGIARLQR
-1201 TERDPIDYDRLA
+1201 VERDPIDYDKLA
-1213 MAMAKVHTTVEY
+1213 AAMSKIETTIRYDDREL
-1225 NGREFGRVIRE
+1225 GRTIRE
-1236 VTE
+1236 VLT

>member
-1 MKALRAE
+1 
-8 LKLNETQM
+8 M

-47 TGKMEAAKAIFGEN
+47 TGKMEAAKDIFGEN

-92 LEEQRNAE
+92 LEEQKNAE

-110 AEEAKKQAEAEEQLR
+110 AEEARKQAEAEEQLKA
-125 TAVGQADSKIRELD
+125 AVGQTDNKIQELD
-139 QELQLNETKLDG
+139 QELQLNETKLEG

-173 ADKTKILRDALD
+173 ADKTKILQDALD

-234 SFGEGLGKFGEGTE
+234 TFGEGLGKFGEGTE
-248 KVGQNLKVASTAAA
+248 KVGQNLKVVSTAAA
-262 GALAGAGTAAVQFEA
+262 GALAGAGTAAVQFES

-307 RSMAKEIPAS
+307 RNMAKEIPAS
-317 TTEISE
+317 TTEISQ
-323 VAEAAGQLGIK
+323 VAEVAGQLGIK

-374 DTSMSADEKYKKMGS
+374 DTSMTADEKYKKMGS

-490 LEAFIEGLSK
+490 LEAFIQGLSK

-532 SDVFTSAIDTGKNAW
+532 SDVFTSAISTGKNAW

-552 LTNEAN
+552 LTNEAS

-566 KLSIMKNNLYDAGI
+566 KLAIMKNNLYDAGI

-600 AQKIDDLDGGQQ
+600 IQKINNLDSGQQ
-612 RMILGIMGIV
+612 RMILGIVGIV

-639 SSVIGLGTKISG
+639 SSIIGLGAKISG

-666 AEGAGVA
+666 AEGAGAA

-712 ITGIIDAVKSSI
+712 ITGIIDTVKSSI

-733 DEKLSGIKSAISGL
+733 DEKLSGIQSAFSRL
-747 GDKLSG
+747 GEKLMG
-753 LENLFKAIG
+753 LENLFKVIG
-762 AILAAVLVPA
+762 AVVTAVVVPA
-772 IGLLAAGFGAVLNM
+772 IGLLAAGFSTVLGM
-786 IEPLIGAVG
+786 IEPLITVVG
-795 GIIDILSGLDD
+795 GVIDALSGLGDI
-806 MIVGVFTG
+806 IVGVFTG
-814 DIDLAKAGLKLFGTG
+814 DMDLAKAGLDLFKQGV
-829 IVEVFSGLWGEI
+829 VEIFGGLWDMVV
-841 TGALD
+841 GALD
-846 GFASGL
+846 GFISGIT
-852 VGFFGTLIHI
+852 GFFGTLIQI
-862 CGIDTFISGV
+862 CGIDTFANGV
-872 IEKITGIAEKISN
+872 IEK
-885 TLQIIT
+885 
-891 GIVGDG
+891 
-897 IASILEKV
+897 V
-905 SGIFQTIGNIITVGV
+905 SGVFDTIRNVVTVGV
-920 MLIGE
+920 MLIAE
-925 IISAAFQII
+925 IFSAAFQII

-946 DTVIQVW
+946 DIIIQTW
-953 NEISTRISGV
+953 NEISTFIGGIVNAIVGV
-963 IDTIATIVLNGFA
+963 ISAGFG

-982 ISPISGA
+982 ITPISGA
-989 FTMVV
+989 YASAVSIFEGIKSAIFSRVDGIKASAKAGFEAVKSNITGPINTAKSTVL

-1000 KSGITTRINGVK
+1000 KSGISSK
-1012 TLAKAGFETVKSN
+1012 
-1025 ITGPINSAKSMAISI
+1025 
-1040 FEGIKSG
+1040 
-1047 ITTRINGV
+1047 
-1055 KTLAKAGFET
+1055 
-1065 VKSNITGPINSA
+1065 
-1077 KSMAISIFEGIK
+1077 
-1089 SGITTRINGARNAVK
+1089 INGARDVVK
-1104 NAISIIKSAFHFSWK
+1104 NAISTIKNAMNFNWK
-1119 LPDLKLPHINIEGK
+1119 LPNLKLPHISIDGS
-1133 FSLTPPSV
+1133 FSLNPPSV

-1150 KGAIFDQPTIFPT
+1150 KGAVFDQPTIIPT

-1178 TPITVLQTYVA
+1178 APITVLQTYVEE
-1189 DAVERGLERLQR
+1189 AVERGIARLQR
-1201 TERDPIDYDRLA
+1201 AERDPIDYDKLA
-1213 MAMAKVHTTVEY
+1213 AAMSKIETTIRYDDREL
-1225 NGREFGRVIRE
+1225 GRTIRE
-1236 VTE
+1236 VLA

>member
-262 GALAGAGTAAVQFEA
+262 GALAGAGTAAVQFES

-473 MSTSEFSK
+473 MSASEFSK

-532 SDVFTSAIDTGKNAW
+532 SDVFTSAISTGKNAW

-558 KRYETTAS
+558 ERYETTAS
-566 KLSIMKNNLYDAGI
+566 KLAIMKNNLYDAGI

-639 SSVIGLGTKISG
+639 SSVIGLGSKISG

-657 VAAAEAGTA
+657 VAAAEVGTA

-712 ITGIIDAVKSSI
+712 ITGIIDTAKSSI
-724 TGFLDGINI
+724 TGFLNEINI

-747 GDKLSG
+747 SDKLSG

-772 IGLLAAGFGAVLNM
+772 IGLLAAGFDAVLNM
-786 IEPLIGAVG
+786 SEPLMGAVG
-795 GIIDILSGLDD
+795 GIIDILSGLGD

-814 DIDLAKAGLKLFGTG
+814 DINLAKAGLKLFGTG

-905 SGIFQTIGNIITVGV
+905 S
-920 MLIGE
+920 
-925 IISAAFQII
+925 AAFQII

-1012 TLAKAGFETVKSN
+1012 TSAKAGFETVKSN

>member
-1 MKALRAE
+1 MKFRADTKELTSGLKQAESSLKALRAE

-38 ASGQKVELL
+38 ASSQKVELL
-47 TGKMEAAKAIFGEN
+47 TGKMESAKAIFGEN

-92 LEEQRNAE
+92 LEEQKNAE
-100 TQLSAEQLKA
+100 TKLSAEQLKA

-151 AKNKTDLLKERQ
+151 AKNKTELLKERQ

-199 ELKTELMESKIK
+199 KLKTELMESKIK

-234 SFGEGLGKFGEGTE
+234 TFGEGLGKFGEGTE
-248 KVGQNLKVASTAAA
+248 KVGQNLKVVSTAAA
-262 GALAGAGTAAVQFEA
+262 GALAGAGTAAVQFES

-283 KTSDEVFDA
+283 KTSNEVFDA

-481 RFKEDATGA
+481 KFKEDATGA
-490 LEAFIEGLSK
+490 LEAFIQGLSK

-532 SDVFTSAIDTGKNAW
+532 SDVFTSAISTGKSAW

-552 LTNEAN
+552 LTNEAS

-566 KLSIMKNNLYDAGI
+566 KLAIMKNNLYDAGI

-600 AQKIDDLDGGQQ
+600 TQKINNLDSGQQ
-612 RMILGIMGIV
+612 RMILGIVGIV

-639 SSVIGLGTKISG
+639 SSIIGLGSKISG

-666 AEGAGVA
+666 AAEAGTAAEGAGDA

-712 ITGIIDAVKSSI
+712 ITGIIDTVKSSI

-733 DEKLSGIKSAISGL
+733 DEKLSGIQSAFSGL
-747 GDKLSG
+747 GEKLMG
-753 LENLFKAIG
+753 LENLFKVIG
-762 AILAAVLVPA
+762 TVVTAVVVPA
-772 IGLLAAGFGAVLNM
+772 IGLLAAGFSTVLGM
-786 IEPLIGAVG
+786 IEPLITVVG
-795 GIIDILSGLDD
+795 GVIDTLSGLGDI
-806 MIVGVFTG
+806 IVGVFTG
-814 DIDLAKAGLKLFGTG
+814 DMDLAKAGLDLFKQGV
-829 IVEVFSGLWGEI
+829 VEIFGGLWDMVV
-841 TGALD
+841 GALD
-846 GFASGL
+846 GFISGIT
-852 VGFFGTLIHI
+852 GFFGTLIQI
-862 CGIDTFISGV
+862 CGIDTFVNGV
-872 IEKITGIAEKISN
+872 IEK
-885 TLQIIT
+885 
-891 GIVGDG
+891 
-897 IASILEKV
+897 V
-905 SGIFQTIGNIITVGV
+905 SGVFDTIRNVVTVGV
-920 MLIGE
+920 MLIAE
-925 IISAAFQII
+925 IFSAAFQII

-946 DTVIQVW
+946 DIIIQTW
-953 NEISTRISGV
+953 NEISTFIGGIVNAIVGV
-963 IDTIATIVLNGFA
+963 ISAGFG

-982 ISPISGA
+982 ITPISGA
-989 FTMVV
+989 YASAVSIFEGIKSAIFSRVDGIKASAKAGFEAVKSNITGPINTAKSTVL

-1000 KSGITTRINGVK
+1000 KSGISSK
-1012 TLAKAGFETVKSN
+1012 
-1025 ITGPINSAKSMAISI
+1025 
-1040 FEGIKSG
+1040 
-1047 ITTRINGV
+1047 
-1055 KTLAKAGFET
+1055 
-1065 VKSNITGPINSA
+1065 
-1077 KSMAISIFEGIK
+1077 
-1089 SGITTRINGARNAVK
+1089 INGARDVVK
-1104 NAISIIKSAFHFSWK
+1104 NAISTIKNAMDFNWK
-1119 LPDLKLPHINIEGK
+1119 LPNLKLPHISIDGS
-1133 FSLTPPSV
+1133 FSLNPPSV

-1150 KGAIFDQPTIFPT
+1150 KGAVFDQPTIMPT

-1178 TPITVLQTYVA
+1178 APITVLQTYVEE
-1189 DAVERGLERLQR
+1189 AVERGIARLQR
-1201 TERDPIDYDRLA
+1201 VERDPIDYDKLA
-1213 MAMAKVHTTVEY
+1213 AAMSKIETTIRYDDREL
-1225 NGREFGRVIRE
+1225 GRTIRE
-1236 VTE
+1236 VLT

>member
-1 MKALRAE
+1 MKFRADTKELTSGLKQAESSLKALRAE

-47 TGKMEAAKAIFGEN
+47 TGKMESAKAIFGEN

-92 LEEQRNAE
+92 LEEQKNAE

-110 AEEAKKQAEAEEQLR
+110 AEEARKQAEAEEQLKA
-125 TAVGQADSKIRELD
+125 AVGQTDNKIQELD
-139 QELQLNETKLDG
+139 QELQLNETKLEG

-173 ADKTKILRDALD
+173 ADKTKILQDALD

-199 ELKTELMESKIK
+199 ELKTELMDSKIK

-219 KKTSEELRNQKTAIQ
+219 KKTSEELKNQKTAIQ
-234 SFGEGLGKFGEGTE
+234 TFGEGLGKFGEGTE
-248 KVGQNLKVASTAAA
+248 KVGQNLKVVSTAAA
-262 GALAGAGTAAVQFEA
+262 GVLAGAGTAAVQFES

-374 DTSMSADEKYKKMGS
+374 DTSMTADEKYKKMGS

-490 LEAFIEGLSK
+490 LEAFIRGLSK

-532 SDVFTSAIDTGKNAW
+532 SDVFSSAISTGKNAW

-566 KLSIMKNNLYDAGI
+566 KLAIMKNNLYDAGI

-600 AQKIDDLDGGQQ
+600 IQKIDDLDSGQQ
-612 RMILGIMGIV
+612 RMILGIVGIV

-639 SSVIGLGTKISG
+639 SSIIGLGSKISG

-657 VAAAEAGTA
+657 VATAEAGTA
-666 AEGAGVA
+666 AEGAGAA

-712 ITGIIDAVKSSI
+712 ITGIIDTVKSSI
-724 TGFLDGINI
+724 TGFWDGINI
-733 DEKLSGIKSAISGL
+733 DEKLSGIQNAFSGL
-747 GDKLSG
+747 GDKLLG
-753 LENLFKAIG
+753 LENLFKVIG
-762 AILAAVLVPA
+762 AIVAAVVVPA
-772 IGLLAAGFGAVLNM
+772 IGLLAAGFGTVLSM
-786 IEPLIGAVG
+786 IEPLITIVG
-795 GIIDILSGLDD
+795 GVIDVLSGLGDI
-806 MIVGVFTG
+806 IVGVFTG
-814 DIDLAKAGLKLFGTG
+814 DMDLAKAGLDLFKNGV
-829 IVEVFSGLWGEI
+829 VEVFSGLWGLV

-846 GFASGL
+846 GFISGIT
-852 VGFFGTLIHI
+852 GFFGTLIQI
-862 CGIDTFISGV
+862 CGIDTFINGV
-872 IEKITGIAEKISN
+872 IEKI
-885 TLQIIT
+885 
-891 GIVGDG
+891 
-897 IASILEKV
+897 
-905 SGIFQTIGNIITVGV
+905 SGVIDTIGNIITVGV
-920 MLIGE
+920 MLVGE
-925 IISAAFQII
+925 ILSAAFQII
-934 TLPFQFIWVNCK
+934 TLPFQFIWQNCK
-946 DTVIQVW
+946 DTVMQAWEAIQIV
-953 NEISTRISGV
+953 IGGRIAQIKGV
-963 IDTIATIVLNGFA
+963 VLTGFN

-982 ISPISGA
+982 IQPIQNAVQS
-989 FTMVV
+989 VV
-994 SVFEGI
+994 ARFNAIKEGI
-1000 KSGITTRINGVK
+1000 NTRIEGVK
-1012 TLAKAGFETVKSN
+1012 TIAKTGFDNVKSF
-1025 ITGPINSAKSMAISI
+1025 ITGPINSAKSTALSI
-1040 FEGIKSG
+1040 FNGIKTG
-1047 ITTRINGV
+1047 I
-1055 KTLAKAGFET
+1055 
-1065 VKSNITGPINSA
+1065 SS
-1077 KSMAISIFEGIK
+1077 
-1089 SGITTRINGARNAVK
+1089 RINGAKDAVK
-1104 NAISIIKSAFHFSWK
+1104 TAISGIKSAFNFKWK
-1119 LPDLKLPHINIEGK
+1119 LPDLKLPHINIDGK
-1133 FSLTPPSV
+1133 FSLNPPSV
-1141 PHFSIAWRA
+1141 PHFSIKWNAL
-1150 KGAIFDQPTIFPT
+1150 GAVFDQPTIMPT

-1178 TPITVLQTYVA
+1178 APITVLQTYVEE
-1189 DAVERGLERLQR
+1189 AVERGMARLQR
-1201 TERDPIDYDRLA
+1201 VERDPIDYDKLARA
-1213 MAMAKVHTTVEY
+1213 MANIKTSVEY

-1236 VTE
+1236 VYE

>member
-1 MKALRAE
+1 MKFRADTKELTSGLKQAESSLKALRAE

-38 ASGQKVELL
+38 ASSQKVELL
-47 TGKMEAAKAIFGEN
+47 TGKMESAKAIFGEN

-92 LEEQRNAE
+92 LEEQKNAE
-100 TQLSAEQLKA
+100 NQLSAEQLKA

-151 AKNKTDLLKERQ
+151 AKNKTELLKERQ

-199 ELKTELMESKIK
+199 KLKTELMESKIK
-211 QEEIRNEI
+211 HEEIRNEI

-248 KVGQNLKVASTAAA
+248 KAGQNLKVVSTAAA
-262 GALAGAGTAAVQFEA
+262 GALAGAGTAAVQFES

-283 KTSDEVFDA
+283 KTSNEVFDA

-352 NLSAEDAATSI
+352 NLSAEDAATCI

-481 RFKEDATGA
+481 KFKEDATGA
-490 LEAFIEGLSK
+490 LEAFIQGLSK

-532 SDVFTSAIDTGKNAW
+532 SDVFTSAISTGKSAW

-552 LTNEAN
+552 LTNEAS

-566 KLSIMKNNLYDAGI
+566 KLAIMKNNLYDAGI
-580 TLGNIFLPMIAEG
+580 TLGNIFLPMIADG

-600 AQKIDDLDGGQQ
+600 IQKINNLDSGHQ
-612 RMILGIMGIV
+612 RMILGIVGIV

-639 SSVIGLGTKISG
+639 SSIIGLGTKISG

-657 VAAAEAGTA
+657 AATAEVGTA
-666 AEGAGVA
+666 AEGAGAA

-712 ITGIIDAVKSSI
+712 ITGIIDTIKSSI
-724 TGFLDGINI
+724 TGFLDGIDI
-733 DEKLSGIKSAISGL
+733 DEKLSGIQSAFSGL
-747 GDKLSG
+747 GEKLMG
-753 LENLFKAIG
+753 LENLFKVIG
-762 AILAAVLVPA
+762 AVVAAVVVPA
-772 IGLLAAGFGAVLNM
+772 VGLLAAGFSTVLGM
-786 IEPLIGAVG
+786 IEPLITVAG
-795 GIIDILSGLDD
+795 GVIDALSGLGDV
-806 MIVGVFTG
+806 IVGVFTG
-814 DIDLAKAGLKLFGTG
+814 DMDLAKAGLDLFKQGVVG
-829 IVEVFSGLWGEI
+829 IFGGLWDMVV
-841 TGALD
+841 GALD
-846 GFASGL
+846 GFISGIT
-852 VGFFGTLIHI
+852 GFFGTLIQI
-862 CGIDTFISGV
+862 CGIDTFVNGV
-872 IEKITGIAEKISN
+872 IEK
-885 TLQIIT
+885 
-891 GIVGDG
+891 
-897 IASILEKV
+897 V
-905 SGIFQTIGNIITVGV
+905 SGVFDTIRNVITVGV
-920 MLIGE
+920 MLIAE
-925 IISAAFQII
+925 IFSAAFQII

-946 DTVIQVW
+946 DIIIQTW
-953 NEISTRISGV
+953 NEISTFIGGIVNAIVGV
-963 IDTIATIVLNGFA
+963 ISAGFG

-982 ISPISGA
+982 ITPISGA
-989 FTMVV
+989 YASAVSIFGGIESAIFSRVDGIKASAKAGFEAVKSNITGPINTAKSTVL

-1000 KSGITTRINGVK
+1000 KSGISSK
-1012 TLAKAGFETVKSN
+1012 
-1025 ITGPINSAKSMAISI
+1025 
-1040 FEGIKSG
+1040 
-1047 ITTRINGV
+1047 
-1055 KTLAKAGFET
+1055 
-1065 VKSNITGPINSA
+1065 
-1077 KSMAISIFEGIK
+1077 
-1089 SGITTRINGARNAVK
+1089 INGARDVVK
-1104 NAISIIKSAFHFSWK
+1104 NAISTIKNAMDFNWK
-1119 LPDLKLPHINIEGK
+1119 LPNLKLPHISVDGS
-1133 FSLTPPSV
+1133 FSLNPPSV

-1150 KGAIFDQPTIFPT
+1150 KGAVFDQPTIMPT

-1178 TPITVLQTYVA
+1178 APITVLQTYVEE
-1189 DAVERGLERLQR
+1189 AVERGIARLQR
-1201 TERDPIDYDRLA
+1201 VERDPIDYDKLA
-1213 MAMAKVHTTVEY
+1213 AAMSKIETTIRYDDREL
-1225 NGREFGRVIRE
+1225 GRTIRE
-1236 VTE
+1236 VLA

>member
-1 MKALRAE
+1 MKFRADTKELTSGLKQAESSLKALRAE

-38 ASGQKVELL
+38 ASSQKVELL
-47 TGKMEAAKAIFGEN
+47 TGKMESAKDIFGEN

-92 LEEQRNAE
+92 LEEQKNAE

-110 AEEAKKQAEAEEQLR
+110 AEEARKQAEAEEQLKA
-125 TAVGQADSKIRELD
+125 AVGQTDNKIQELD
-139 QELQLNETKLDG
+139 QELQLNETKLEG

-173 ADKTKILRDALD
+173 ADKTKILQDALD

-199 ELKTELMESKIK
+199 ELKTELMDSKIK

-248 KVGQNLKVASTAAA
+248 EVGQNLKVASTAAA
-262 GALAGAGTAAVQFEA
+262 GALAGAGAAAVQFES

-481 RFKEDATGA
+481 KFKEDATGA

-532 SDVFTSAIDTGKNAW
+532 SDVFTSAISTGKNAW

-566 KLSIMKNNLYDAGI
+566 KLAIMKNNLYDAGI

-600 AQKIDDLDGGQQ
+600 AQKIDDLDSGQQ
-612 RMILGIMGIV
+612 RMILGIVGIV

-639 SSVIGLGTKISG
+639 SSIIGLGSKISG

-666 AEGAGVA
+666 AEGTGAA

-712 ITGIIDAVKSSI
+712 ITGIIDTVKSSI

-733 DEKLSGIKSAISGL
+733 DEKLSGIQSAFSRL
-747 GDKLSG
+747 GEKLMG
-753 LENLFKAIG
+753 LENLLKVIG
-762 AILAAVLVPA
+762 AVVAAVVVPA
-772 IGLLAAGFGAVLNM
+772 IGLLAAGFSTVLGM
-786 IEPLIGAVG
+786 IEPLITVVG
-795 GIIDILSGLDD
+795 GVIDTLSGLGDI
-806 MIVGVFTG
+806 IVGVFTG
-814 DIDLAKAGLKLFGTG
+814 DMDLAKAGLDLFKQGV
-829 IVEVFSGLWGEI
+829 VEIFGGLWDMVV
-841 TGALD
+841 GALD
-846 GFASGL
+846 GFISGIT
-852 VGFFGTLIHI
+852 GFFGTLIQI
-862 CGIDTFISGV
+862 CGIDTFVNGV
-872 IEKITGIAEKISN
+872 IEK
-885 TLQIIT
+885 
-891 GIVGDG
+891 
-897 IASILEKV
+897 V
-905 SGIFQTIGNIITVGV
+905 SGVFDTIRNVVTVGV
-920 MLIGE
+920 MLIAE
-925 IISAAFQII
+925 IFSAAFQII

-946 DTVIQVW
+946 DIIIQTW
-953 NEISTRISGV
+953 NEISTFIGGIVNAIVGV
-963 IDTIATIVLNGFA
+963 ISAGFG

-982 ISPISGA
+982 ITPISGA
-989 FTMVV
+989 YASAVSIFEGIKSAIFSRVDGIKASAKAGFEAVKSNITGPINTAKSTVL

-1000 KSGITTRINGVK
+1000 KSGISSK
-1012 TLAKAGFETVKSN
+1012 
-1025 ITGPINSAKSMAISI
+1025 
-1040 FEGIKSG
+1040 
-1047 ITTRINGV
+1047 
-1055 KTLAKAGFET
+1055 
-1065 VKSNITGPINSA
+1065 
-1077 KSMAISIFEGIK
+1077 
-1089 SGITTRINGARNAVK
+1089 INGARDVVK
-1104 NAISIIKSAFHFSWK
+1104 NAISTIKNAMNFNWK
-1119 LPDLKLPHINIEGK
+1119 LPNLKLPHISIDGS
-1133 FSLTPPSV
+1133 FSLNPPSV

-1150 KGAIFDQPTIFPT
+1150 KGAVFDQPTIMPT

-1178 TPITVLQTYVA
+1178 APITVLQTYVEE
-1189 DAVERGLERLQR
+1189 AVERGIARLQR
-1201 TERDPIDYDRLA
+1201 VERDPIDYDKLA
-1213 MAMAKVHTTVEY
+1213 AAMSKIETTIRYDDREL
-1225 NGREFGRVIRE
+1225 GRTIRE
-1236 VTE
+1236 VLA

>member
-1 MKALRAE
+1 MKFRADTKELTSGLKQAESSLKALRAE

-38 ASGQKVELL
+38 ASSQKVELL
-47 TGKMEAAKAIFGEN
+47 TGKMESAKAIFGEN

-92 LEEQRNAE
+92 LEEQKNAE
-100 TQLSAEQLKA
+100 TKLSAEQLKA
-110 AEEAKKQAEAEEQLR
+110 AEKAKKQAEAEEQLR

-151 AKNKTDLLKERQ
+151 AKNKTELLKERQ

-199 ELKTELMESKIK
+199 KLKTELMESKIK

-234 SFGEGLGKFGEGTE
+234 TFGEGLGKFGEGTE
-248 KVGQNLKVASTAAA
+248 KVGQNLKVVSTAAA
-262 GALAGAGTAAVQFEA
+262 GALAGAGTAAVQFES

-317 TTEISE
+317 TTEISQ
-323 VAEAAGQLGIK
+323 VAETAGQLGIK

-374 DTSMSADEKYKKMGS
+374 DTSMTADEKYKKMGS

-481 RFKEDATGA
+481 RFNEDATGA
-490 LEAFIEGLSK
+490 LEAFIQGLSK

-532 SDVFTSAIDTGKNAW
+532 SDVFTSAISTGKNAW

-552 LTNEAN
+552 LTNEAS

-566 KLSIMKNNLYDAGI
+566 KLAIMKNNLYDAGI

-600 AQKIDDLDGGQQ
+600 IQKINNLDSGQQ
-612 RMILGIMGIV
+612 RMILGIVGIV

-634 VSIGI
+634 LSIGI
-639 SSVIGLGTKISG
+639 SSIIGLGSKVSG

-657 VAAAEAGTA
+657 VAA
-666 AEGAGVA
+666 EGAGAA

-712 ITGIIDAVKSSI
+712 ITGIIDTVKSSI

-733 DEKLSGIKSAISGL
+733 DEKLSGIQSAFSRL
-747 GDKLSG
+747 GEKLMG
-753 LENLFKAIG
+753 LENLFKVIG
-762 AILAAVLVPA
+762 AVVTAVVVPA
-772 IGLLAAGFGAVLNM
+772 IGLLAAGFSTVLGM
-786 IEPLIGAVG
+786 IEPLITVVG
-795 GIIDILSGLDD
+795 GVIDTLSGLGDI
-806 MIVGVFTG
+806 IVGVFTG
-814 DIDLAKAGLKLFGTG
+814 DMDLAKAGLDLFKQGV
-829 IVEVFSGLWGEI
+829 VEIFGGLWDMVV
-841 TGALD
+841 GALD
-846 GFASGL
+846 GFISGIT
-852 VGFFGTLIHI
+852 GFFGTLIQI
-862 CGIDTFISGV
+862 CGIDTFVNGV
-872 IEKITGIAEKISN
+872 IEK
-885 TLQIIT
+885 
-891 GIVGDG
+891 
-897 IASILEKV
+897 V
-905 SGIFQTIGNIITVGV
+905 SGVFDTIRNVVTVGV
-920 MLIGE
+920 MLIAE
-925 IISAAFQII
+925 IFSAAFQII

-946 DTVIQVW
+946 DIIIQTW
-953 NEISTRISGV
+953 NEISTFIGGIVNAIVGV
-963 IDTIATIVLNGFA
+963 ISAGFG

-982 ISPISGA
+982 ITPISGA
-989 FTMVV
+989 YASAVSIFEGIKSAIFSRVDGIKASAKAGFEAVKSNITGPINTAKSTVL

-1000 KSGITTRINGVK
+1000 KSGISSK
-1012 TLAKAGFETVKSN
+1012 
-1025 ITGPINSAKSMAISI
+1025 
-1040 FEGIKSG
+1040 
-1047 ITTRINGV
+1047 
-1055 KTLAKAGFET
+1055 
-1065 VKSNITGPINSA
+1065 
-1077 KSMAISIFEGIK
+1077 
-1089 SGITTRINGARNAVK
+1089 INGARDVVK
-1104 NAISIIKSAFHFSWK
+1104 NAISTIKNAMNFNWK
-1119 LPDLKLPHINIEGK
+1119 LPNLKLPHISIDGS
-1133 FSLTPPSV
+1133 FSLNPPSV

-1150 KGAIFDQPTIFPT
+1150 KGAVFDQPTIIPT

-1178 TPITVLQTYVA
+1178 APITVLQTYVEE
-1189 DAVERGLERLQR
+1189 AVERGIARLQR
-1201 TERDPIDYDRLA
+1201 AERDPIDYDKLA
-1213 MAMAKVHTTVEY
+1213 AAMSKIETTIRYDDREL
-1225 NGREFGRVIRE
+1225 GRTIRE
-1236 VTE
+1236 VLT

>member
-1 MKALRAE
+1 MKFRADTKELTSGLKQAESSLKALRAE

-38 ASGQKVELL
+38 ASSQKVELL
-47 TGKMEAAKAIFGEN
+47 TGKMESAKAIFGEN

-92 LEEQRNAE
+92 LEEQKNAE

-110 AEEAKKQAEAEEQLR
+110 AEKAKKQAEAEEQLR

-151 AKNKTDLLKERQ
+151 AKNKTELLKERQ

-199 ELKTELMESKIK
+199 KLKTELMESKIK

-234 SFGEGLGKFGEGTE
+234 TFGEGLGKFGEGTE
-248 KVGQNLKVASTAAA
+248 KVGQNLKVVSTAAA
-262 GALAGAGTAAVQFEA
+262 GALAGAGTAAVQFES

-317 TTEISE
+317 TTEISQ
-323 VAEAAGQLGIK
+323 VAETAGQLGIK

-374 DTSMSADEKYKKMGS
+374 DTSMTADEKYKKMGS

-490 LEAFIEGLSK
+490 LEAFIQGLSK

-506 SAIKVLNDM
+506 SAIKALNDM

-532 SDVFTSAIDTGKNAW
+532 SDVFTSAISTGKNAW

-552 LTNEAN
+552 LTNEAS

-566 KLSIMKNNLYDAGI
+566 KLAIMKNNLYDAGI

-600 AQKIDDLDGGQQ
+600 IQKINNLDSGQQ
-612 RMILGIMGIV
+612 RMILGIVGIV

-634 VSIGI
+634 LSIGI
-639 SSVIGLGTKISG
+639 SSIIGLGSKISG

-657 VAAAEAGTA
+657 VAAEGAGAAMAGTAVA
-666 AEGAGVA
+666 AEGAGAA

-712 ITGIIDAVKSSI
+712 ITGIIDTVKSSI

-733 DEKLSGIKSAISGL
+733 DEKLSGIQSAFSRL
-747 GDKLSG
+747 GEKLMG
-753 LENLFKAIG
+753 LENLFKVIG
-762 AILAAVLVPA
+762 AVVTAVVVPA
-772 IGLLAAGFGAVLNM
+772 IGLLAAGFSTVLGM
-786 IEPLIGAVG
+786 IEPLITVVG
-795 GIIDILSGLDD
+795 GVIDTLSGLGDI
-806 MIVGVFTG
+806 IVGVFTG
-814 DIDLAKAGLKLFGTG
+814 DMDLAKAGLDLFKQGV
-829 IVEVFSGLWGEI
+829 VEIFGGLWDMVV
-841 TGALD
+841 GALD
-846 GFASGL
+846 GFISGIT
-852 VGFFGTLIHI
+852 GFFGTLIQI
-862 CGIDTFISGV
+862 CGIDTFVNGV
-872 IEKITGIAEKISN
+872 IEK
-885 TLQIIT
+885 
-891 GIVGDG
+891 
-897 IASILEKV
+897 V
-905 SGIFQTIGNIITVGV
+905 SGVFDTIRNVVTVGV
-920 MLIGE
+920 MLIAE
-925 IISAAFQII
+925 IFSAAFQII

-946 DTVIQVW
+946 DIIIQTW
-953 NEISTRISGV
+953 NEISTFIGGIVNAIVGV
-963 IDTIATIVLNGFA
+963 ISAGFG

-982 ISPISGA
+982 ITPISGA
-989 FTMVV
+989 YASAVSIFEGIKSAIFSRVDGIKASAKAGFEAVKSNITGPINTAKSTVL

-1000 KSGITTRINGVK
+1000 KSGISSK
-1012 TLAKAGFETVKSN
+1012 
-1025 ITGPINSAKSMAISI
+1025 
-1040 FEGIKSG
+1040 
-1047 ITTRINGV
+1047 
-1055 KTLAKAGFET
+1055 
-1065 VKSNITGPINSA
+1065 
-1077 KSMAISIFEGIK
+1077 
-1089 SGITTRINGARNAVK
+1089 INGARDAVK
-1104 NAISIIKSAFHFSWK
+1104 NAISTIKNAMNFNWK
-1119 LPDLKLPHINIEGK
+1119 LPNLKLPHISIDGS
-1133 FSLTPPSV
+1133 FSLNPPSV

-1150 KGAIFDQPTIFPT
+1150 KGAVFDQPTIIPT

-1178 TPITVLQTYVA
+1178 APITVLQTYVEE
-1189 DAVERGLERLQR
+1189 AVERGIARLQR
-1201 TERDPIDYDRLA
+1201 AERDPIDYDKLA
-1213 MAMAKVHTTVEY
+1213 AAMSKIETTIRYDDREL
-1225 NGREFGRVIRE
+1225 GRTIRE
-1236 VTE
+1236 VLT

>member
-1 MKALRAE
+1 MKFRADTKELTSGLKQAESSLKALRAE

-38 ASGQKVELL
+38 ASSQKVELL
-47 TGKMEAAKAIFGEN
+47 TGKMESAKAIFGEN

-92 LEEQRNAE
+92 LEEQKNAE

-151 AKNKTDLLKERQ
+151 AKNKTELLKERQ

-199 ELKTELMESKIK
+199 KLKTELMESKIK

-248 KVGQNLKVASTAAA
+248 KVGQNLKVVSTAAA
-262 GALAGAGTAAVQFEA
+262 GALAGAGTAAVQFES

-283 KTSDEVFDA
+283 KTSNEVFDT

-490 LEAFIEGLSK
+490 LEAFVQGLSK

-532 SDVFTSAIDTGKNAW
+532 SDVFTSAISTGKSAW

-552 LTNEAN
+552 LTNEAS

-566 KLSIMKNNLYDAGI
+566 KLAIMKNNLYDAGI
-580 TLGNIFLPMIAEG
+580 TLGNIFLPMIADG

-600 AQKIDDLDGGQQ
+600 IQKIDDLDSGQQ
-612 RMILGIMGIV
+612 RMILGIVGIV

-639 SSVIGLGTKISG
+639 SSIIGLGSKISG

-666 AEGAGVA
+666 AEGAGAA

-712 ITGIIDAVKSSI
+712 TTGIIDTVKSSI

-733 DEKLSGIKSAISGL
+733 DEKLSRIQSAFSGL
-747 GDKLSG
+747 GEKLMG
-753 LENLFKAIG
+753 LENLFKVIG
-762 AILAAVLVPA
+762 AVVAAVVVPA
-772 IGLLAAGFGAVLNM
+772 IGLLAAGFSAVLGM
-786 IEPLIGAVG
+786 IEPLITVVG
-795 GIIDILSGLDD
+795 GVIDTLSGLGDI
-806 MIVGVFTG
+806 IVGVFTG
-814 DIDLAKAGLKLFGTG
+814 DMDLAKAGLDLFNQGV
-829 IVEVFSGLWGEI
+829 VEIFGGLWDMVV
-841 TGALD
+841 GALD
-846 GFASGL
+846 GFISGIT
-852 VGFFGTLIHI
+852 GFFGTLIQI
-862 CGIDTFISGV
+862 CGIDTFVNGV
-872 IEKITGIAEKISN
+872 IEK
-885 TLQIIT
+885 
-891 GIVGDG
+891 
-897 IASILEKV
+897 V
-905 SGIFQTIGNIITVGV
+905 SGVFDTIRNVVTVGV
-920 MLIGE
+920 MLIAE
-925 IISAAFQII
+925 IFSAAFQII

-946 DTVIQVW
+946 DIIIQTW
-953 NEISTRISGV
+953 NEINTFIGGIVNAIVGV
-963 IDTIATIVLNGFA
+963 ISAGFG

-982 ISPISGA
+982 ITPISGA
-989 FTMVV
+989 YASAV
-994 SVFEGI
+994 SIFEGI
-1000 KSGITTRINGVK
+1000 KSAIFSRVDGIK
-1012 TLAKAGFETVKSN
+1012 ASAKVGFETVKSN
-1025 ITGPINSAKSMAISI
+1025 ITGPINTAKSTVLSV

-1047 ITTRINGV
+1047 ISS
-1055 KTLAKAGFET
+1055 K
-1065 VKSNITGPINSA
+1065 
-1077 KSMAISIFEGIK
+1077 
-1089 SGITTRINGARNAVK
+1089 INGARDAVK
-1104 NAISIIKSAFHFSWK
+1104 NAISTIKNTMDFNWK
-1119 LPDLKLPHINIEGK
+1119 LPNLKLPHISIDGS
-1133 FSLTPPSV
+1133 FSLNPPSV

-1150 KGAIFDQPTIFPT
+1150 KGAVFDQPTIMPT

-1178 TPITVLQTYVA
+1178 APITVLQTYVEE
-1189 DAVERGLERLQR
+1189 AVERGIARLQR
-1201 TERDPIDYDRLA
+1201 VERDPIDYDKLA
-1213 MAMAKVHTTVEY
+1213 AAMSKIETTIRYDDREL
-1225 NGREFGRVIRE
+1225 GRTIRE
-1236 VTE
+1236 VLT

>member
-1 MKALRAE
+1 MKFRADTKELTSGLKQAESSLKALRAE

-47 TGKMEAAKAIFGEN
+47 TGKMESAKAIFGEN

-92 LEEQRNAE
+92 LEEQKNAE

-110 AEEAKKQAEAEEQLR
+110 AEEARKQAEAEEQLKA
-125 TAVGQADSKIRELD
+125 AVGQTDNKIQELD
-139 QELQLNETKLDG
+139 QELQLNETKLEG

-173 ADKTKILRDALD
+173 ADKTKILQDALD

-199 ELKTELMESKIK
+199 ELKAELMDSKIK

-219 KKTSEELRNQKTAIQ
+219 KKTSEELKNQKTAIQ
-234 SFGEGLGKFGEGTE
+234 TFGEGLGKFGEGTE
-248 KVGQNLKVASTAAA
+248 KVGQNLKVVSTAAA
-262 GALAGAGTAAVQFEA
+262 GALGASGAAAIQFES

-317 TTEISE
+317 TTEISK

-374 DTSMSADEKYKKMGS
+374 DTSMTADEKYKKMGS

-473 MSTSEFSK
+473 MSASEFSK

-532 SDVFTSAIDTGKNAW
+532 SDVFTSAISTGKNAW

-566 KLSIMKNNLYDAGI
+566 KLAIMKNNLYDAGI

-612 RMILGIMGIV
+612 RMILGIVGIV

-639 SSVIGLGTKISG
+639 SSIIGLGSKISG

-666 AEGAGVA
+666 AEGAGVAMAGAGTAAEGAGAA

-712 ITGIIDAVKSSI
+712 ITGIIDTVKSSI
-724 TGFLDGINI
+724 TGFLDEINI
-733 DEKLSGIKSAISGL
+733 DEKLSGIQSAFSGL
-747 GDKLSG
+747 GEKLMG
-753 LENLFKAIG
+753 LENLFKVIG
-762 AILAAVLVPA
+762 AVMAAVVVPA
-772 IGLLAAGFGAVLNM
+772 IGLLAAGFSTVLGM
-786 IEPLIGAVG
+786 IEPLITVVG
-795 GIIDILSGLDD
+795 GVIDTLSGLGDI
-806 MIVGVFTG
+806 IVGVFTG
-814 DIDLAKAGLKLFGTG
+814 DMDLAKAGLDLFKQGV
-829 IVEVFSGLWGEI
+829 VEIFGGLWDMVV
-841 TGALD
+841 GALD
-846 GFASGL
+846 GFISGIT
-852 VGFFGTLIHI
+852 GFFGTLIQI
-862 CGIDTFISGV
+862 CGIDTFVNGV
-872 IEKITGIAEKISN
+872 IEK
-885 TLQIIT
+885 
-891 GIVGDG
+891 
-897 IASILEKV
+897 V
-905 SGIFQTIGNIITVGV
+905 SGVFDTIRNVITVGV
-920 MLIGE
+920 MLIAE
-925 IISAAFQII
+925 IFSAAFQII

-946 DTVIQVW
+946 DIIIQTW
-953 NEISTRISGV
+953 NEISTFIGGIVNAIVGV
-963 IDTIATIVLNGFA
+963 ISAGFG

-982 ISPISGA
+982 ITPISGA
-989 FTMVV
+989 YASAVSIFEGIKSAIFSRVDGIKASAKVGFEAVKSNITGPINTAKSTVL

-1000 KSGITTRINGVK
+1000 KSGISSK
-1012 TLAKAGFETVKSN
+1012 
-1025 ITGPINSAKSMAISI
+1025 
-1040 FEGIKSG
+1040 
-1047 ITTRINGV
+1047 
-1055 KTLAKAGFET
+1055 
-1065 VKSNITGPINSA
+1065 
-1077 KSMAISIFEGIK
+1077 
-1089 SGITTRINGARNAVK
+1089 INGARDVVK
-1104 NAISIIKSAFHFSWK
+1104 NAISAIKSTMNFNWK
-1119 LPDLKLPHINIEGK
+1119 LPDLKLPHISIDGS
-1133 FSLTPPSV
+1133 FSLNPPSV

-1150 KGAIFDQPTIFPT
+1150 KGAVFDQPTIMPT

-1178 TPITVLQTYVA
+1178 APITVLQTYVEE
-1189 DAVERGLERLQR
+1189 AVERGITRLQR
-1201 TERDPIDYDRLA
+1201 VERDPIDYDKLA
-1213 MAMAKVHTTVEY
+1213 AAMSKIETTIRYDDREL
-1225 NGREFGRVIRE
+1225 GRTIRE
-1236 VTE
+1236 VLT

>member
-1 MKALRAE
+1 MKFRADTKELTSGLKQAESSLKALRAE

-38 ASGQKVELL
+38 ASSQKVELL
-47 TGKMEAAKAIFGEN
+47 TGKMESAKAIFGEN

-92 LEEQRNAE
+92 LEEQKNAE
-100 TQLSAEQLKA
+100 TQLSTEQLKA

-125 TAVGQADSKIRELD
+125 TAVEQADSKIRELD

-173 ADKTKILRDALD
+173 SDKTKILRDALD

-234 SFGEGLGKFGEGTE
+234 TFGEGLGKFGEGTE
-248 KVGQNLKVASTAAA
+248 KVGQNLKVVSTAAA
-262 GALAGAGTAAVQFEA
+262 GALAGAGTAAVQFES

-283 KTSDEVFDA
+283 KTSDEVFDT

-490 LEAFIEGLSK
+490 LEAFIQGLSK

-532 SDVFTSAIDTGKNAW
+532 SDVFTSAISTGKSAW

-552 LTNEAN
+552 LTNEAS

-566 KLSIMKNNLYDAGI
+566 KLAIMKNNLYDAGI
-580 TLGNIFLPMIAEG
+580 TLGNIFLPMIADG

-600 AQKIDDLDGGQQ
+600 IQKINNLDSGQQ
-612 RMILGIMGIV
+612 RMILGIVGIV

-639 SSVIGLGTKISG
+639 SSIIGLGSKISG

-666 AEGAGVA
+666 AEGAGAA

-712 ITGIIDAVKSSI
+712 ITGIIDTVKSSI

-733 DEKLSGIKSAISGL
+733 DEKLSGIQSAFSGL
-747 GDKLSG
+747 GEKLMG
-753 LENLFKAIG
+753 LENLFKVIG
-762 AILAAVLVPA
+762 AVVAAVVVPA
-772 IGLLAAGFGAVLNM
+772 IGLLAAGFSTVLGM
-786 IEPLIGAVG
+786 IEPLITVVG
-795 GIIDILSGLDD
+795 GVIDTLSGLGDI
-806 MIVGVFTG
+806 IVGVFTG
-814 DIDLAKAGLKLFGTG
+814 DMDLAKAGLDLFKQGV
-829 IVEVFSGLWGEI
+829 VEIFGGLWDMVV
-841 TGALD
+841 GALD
-846 GFASGL
+846 GFVSGIT
-852 VGFFGTLIHI
+852 GFFGTLIQI
-862 CGIDTFISGV
+862 CGIDTFVNGV
-872 IEKITGIAEKISN
+872 IEK
-885 TLQIIT
+885 
-891 GIVGDG
+891 
-897 IASILEKV
+897 V
-905 SGIFQTIGNIITVGV
+905 SGVFDTIRNVITVGV
-920 MLIGE
+920 MLIAE
-925 IISAAFQII
+925 IFSAAFQII

-946 DTVIQVW
+946 DIIIQTW
-953 NEISTRISGV
+953 NEISTFIGGIVNAIVGV
-963 IDTIATIVLNGFA
+963 ISAGFG

-982 ISPISGA
+982 ITPISGA
-989 FTMVV
+989 YASAVSIFEGIENAIFSRVDSIKASAKVGFEAVKSNITGPINTAKSTVL

-1000 KSGITTRINGVK
+1000 KSGISSK
-1012 TLAKAGFETVKSN
+1012 
-1025 ITGPINSAKSMAISI
+1025 
-1040 FEGIKSG
+1040 
-1047 ITTRINGV
+1047 
-1055 KTLAKAGFET
+1055 
-1065 VKSNITGPINSA
+1065 
-1077 KSMAISIFEGIK
+1077 
-1089 SGITTRINGARNAVK
+1089 INGARDAVK
-1104 NAISIIKSAFHFSWK
+1104 NAISTIKNTMNFSWK
-1119 LPDLKLPHINIEGK
+1119 LPKLKLPHISIDGS
-1133 FSLTPPSV
+1133 FSLNPPSV

-1150 KGAIFDQPTIFPT
+1150 KGAVFDQPTIMPT

-1178 TPITVLQTYVA
+1178 APITVLQTYVEE
-1189 DAVERGLERLQR
+1189 AVERGITRLR
-1201 TERDPIDYDRLA
+1201 RVERDPIDYDKLA
-1213 MAMAKVHTTVEY
+1213 AAMSKIETTIRYDDREL
-1225 NGREFGRVIRE
+1225 GRTIRE
-1236 VTE
+1236 VLT

>member
-1 MKALRAE
+1 MKFRADTKELTSGLKQAESSLKALRAE

-38 ASGQKVELL
+38 ASSQKVELL
-47 TGKMEAAKAIFGEN
+47 TGKMESAKAIFGEN

-92 LEEQRNAE
+92 LEEQKNAE
-100 TQLSAEQLKA
+100 TKLSAEQLKA

-151 AKNKTDLLKERQ
+151 AKNKTELLKERQ

-199 ELKTELMESKIK
+199 KLKTELMESKIK

-234 SFGEGLGKFGEGTE
+234 TFGEGTE
-248 KVGQNLKVASTAAA
+248 KVGQNLKVVSTAAA
-262 GALAGAGTAAVQFEA
+262 GALAGAGTAAVQFES

-283 KTSDEVFDA
+283 KTSNEVFDA

-481 RFKEDATGA
+481 KFKEDATGA
-490 LEAFIEGLSK
+490 LEAFIQGLSK

-532 SDVFTSAIDTGKNAW
+532 SDVFTSAISTGKSAW

-552 LTNEAN
+552 LTNEAS

-566 KLSIMKNNLYDAGI
+566 KLAIMKNNLYDAGI

-600 AQKIDDLDGGQQ
+600 IQKINNLDSGQQ
-612 RMILGIMGIV
+612 RMILGIVGIV
-622 AVLSPLLIGIGK
+622 AALSPLLIGIGK

-639 SSVIGLGTKISG
+639 SSIIGLGTKISG

-657 VAAAEAGTA
+657 VAAAEVGTA
-666 AEGAGVA
+666 AEGAGAA

-712 ITGIIDAVKSSI
+712 ITGIIDTVKSSI

-733 DEKLSGIKSAISGL
+733 DEKLSGIQSAFSGL
-747 GDKLSG
+747 GEKLMG
-753 LENLFKAIG
+753 LENLFKVIG
-762 AILAAVLVPA
+762 AVVAAVVVPA
-772 IGLLAAGFGAVLNM
+772 IGLLAAGFSTVLGM
-786 IEPLIGAVG
+786 IEPLITVVG
-795 GIIDILSGLDD
+795 GVIDTLSGLGD
-806 MIVGVFTG
+806 IIIGVFTG
-814 DIDLAKAGLKLFGTG
+814 DMDLAKAGLDLFKQGV
-829 IVEVFSGLWGEI
+829 VEIFGGLWDMVVGV
-841 TGALD
+841 LD
-846 GFASGL
+846 GFISGIT
-852 VGFFGTLIHI
+852 GFFGTLIQI
-862 CGIDTFISGV
+862 CGIDTFVNGV
-872 IEKITGIAEKISN
+872 IEK
-885 TLQIIT
+885 
-891 GIVGDG
+891 
-897 IASILEKV
+897 V
-905 SGIFQTIGNIITVGV
+905 SGVFDTIRNVVTVGV
-920 MLIGE
+920 MLIAE
-925 IISAAFQII
+925 IFSAAFQII

-946 DTVIQVW
+946 DIIIQTW
-953 NEISTRISGV
+953 NEISTFIGGIVNAIVGV
-963 IDTIATIVLNGFA
+963 ISAGFG

-982 ISPISGA
+982 ITPISGA
-989 FTMVV
+989 YASAVSIFEGIKSAIFSRVDGIKASAKAGFEAVKSNITGPINTAKSTVL

-1000 KSGITTRINGVK
+1000 KSGISSK
-1012 TLAKAGFETVKSN
+1012 
-1025 ITGPINSAKSMAISI
+1025 
-1040 FEGIKSG
+1040 
-1047 ITTRINGV
+1047 
-1055 KTLAKAGFET
+1055 
-1065 VKSNITGPINSA
+1065 
-1077 KSMAISIFEGIK
+1077 
-1089 SGITTRINGARNAVK
+1089 INGARDVVK
-1104 NAISIIKSAFHFSWK
+1104 NAISTIKNAMNFNWK
-1119 LPDLKLPHINIEGK
+1119 LPNLKLPHISIDGS
-1133 FSLTPPSV
+1133 FSLNPPSV

-1150 KGAIFDQPTIFPT
+1150 KGAVFDQPTIIPT

-1178 TPITVLQTYVA
+1178 APITVLQTYVEE
-1189 DAVERGLERLQR
+1189 AVERGIARLQR
-1201 TERDPIDYDRLA
+1201 AERDPIDYDKLA
-1213 MAMAKVHTTVEY
+1213 AAMSKIETTIRYDDREL
-1225 NGREFGRVIRE
+1225 GRTIRE
-1236 VTE
+1236 VLT

>member
-1 MKALRAE
+1 MKFRADTKELTSGLKQAESSLKALRAE

-21 STDTL
+21 STDSL

-38 ASGQKVELL
+38 ASSQKVELL
-47 TGKMEAAKAIFGEN
+47 TGKMESAKAIFGEN

-92 LEEQRNAE
+92 LEEQKSAE

-110 AEEAKKQAEAEEQLR
+110 AEEAKKQAEAEEQLK
-125 TAVGQADSKIRELD
+125 TAVGQADDKIRELD

-163 KLLGQESKAA
+163 TLLGQESKAA
-173 ADKTKILRDALD
+173 ADKTKILQDALD

-199 ELKTELMESKIK
+199 ELKTELMDSKIK

-219 KKTSEELRNQKTAIQ
+219 QKTSEELKNQKTAIQ

-248 KVGQNLKVASTAAA
+248 KVGQNLKVVSTAAA
-262 GALAGAGTAAVQFEA
+262 GALGASGAAAIQFES

-307 RSMAKEIPAS
+307 RNMAKEIPAS

-374 DTSMSADEKYKKMGS
+374 DTSMTADEKYKKMGS

-456 AVETNSDSLKDW
+456 AVETNSDSLKNW

-481 RFKEDATGA
+481 KFKEDATGA

-506 SAIKVLNDM
+506 SAIKVLTEM

-600 AQKIDDLDGGQQ
+600 IQKIDNLDSGQQ
-612 RMILGIMGIV
+612 RMILGIVGIV

-634 VSIGI
+634 VSTGI
-639 SSVIGLGTKISG
+639 SSIIGLGSKISG
-651 LFAGTA
+651 LFTGM
-657 VAAAEAGTA
+657 AAESAMAGTA
-666 AEGAGVA
+666 AEGAGAA

-686 LVTAAIAGVVAG
+686 LITAAIAGVVAG

-712 ITGIIDAVKSSI
+712 ITGIIDTVKSSI

-733 DEKLSGIKSAISGL
+733 DEKLSGIQSAFSGL
-747 GDKLSG
+747 GEKLMG
-753 LENLFKAIG
+753 LENLFKVIG
-762 AILAAVLVPA
+762 AVVAAVVVPV
-772 IGLLAAGFGAVLNM
+772 IGLLAAGFSTALSM
-786 IEPLIGAVG
+786 IEPLITVIG
-795 GIIDILSGLDD
+795 GVIDTLSGLGDI
-806 MIVGVFTG
+806 IVGVFTG
-814 DIDLAKAGLKLFGTG
+814 DMDLAKAGLDLFKQGV
-829 IVEVFSGLWGEI
+829 VEIFGGLWDMVV
-841 TGALD
+841 GALD
-846 GFASGL
+846 GFVSGIT
-852 VGFFGTLIHI
+852 GFFGTLIQI
-862 CGIDTFISGV
+862 CGIDTFVNGV
-872 IEKITGIAEKISN
+872 IEK
-885 TLQIIT
+885 
-891 GIVGDG
+891 
-897 IASILEKV
+897 V
-905 SGIFQTIGNIITVGV
+905 SGVFETIGNVITVGV
-920 MLIGE
+920 MLIAE
-925 IISAAFQII
+925 IFSAAFQII

-946 DTVIQVW
+946 DIIIQTW
-953 NEISTRISGV
+953 NEISTFIGGIV
-963 IDTIATIVLNGFA
+963 NTIAGVVSAGFG
-976 LVKTYI
+976 LIKTYI
-982 ISPISGA
+982 ITPISTAYASAVSIFEEIKSGIYSRIEGIKISA
-989 FTMVV
+989 KAGFETIKNNITGPINTAKSTVL

-1000 KSGITTRINGVK
+1000 KSGI
-1012 TLAKAGFETVKSN
+1012 SN
-1025 ITGPINSAKSMAISI
+1025 
-1040 FEGIKSG
+1040 
-1047 ITTRINGV
+1047 
-1055 KTLAKAGFET
+1055 
-1065 VKSNITGPINSA
+1065 
-1077 KSMAISIFEGIK
+1077 
-1089 SGITTRINGARNAVK
+1089 RINGARDAVK
-1104 NAISIIKSAFHFSWK
+1104 NAISTIKSTMNFSWK
-1119 LPDLKLPHINIEGK
+1119 LPNLKLPHISIDGS
-1133 FSLTPPSV
+1133 FSLNPPSV

-1150 KGAIFDQPTIFPT
+1150 KGAVFDQPTIMPT

-1178 TPITVLQTYVA
+1178 APITVLQTYVA

-1201 TERDPIDYDRLA
+1201 VERDPIDYDRLA
-1213 MAMAKVHTTVEY
+1213 MAMANLKTTVEY

>member
-1 MKALRAE
+1 MKFRADTKELTSGLKQAESSLKALRAE

-38 ASGQKVELL
+38 ASSQKVELL
-47 TGKMEAAKAIFGEN
+47 TGKMESAKAIFGEN

-92 LEEQRNAE
+92 LEEQKNAE

-110 AEEAKKQAEAEEQLR
+110 AEKAKKQAEAEEQLR

-151 AKNKTDLLKERQ
+151 AKNKTELLKERQ

-173 ADKTKILRDALD
+173 ADKTKILQDALD

-199 ELKTELMESKIK
+199 KLKTELMESKIK

-234 SFGEGLGKFGEGTE
+234 TFGEGLGKFGEGTE
-248 KVGQNLKVASTAAA
+248 KVGQNLKVVSTAAA
-262 GALAGAGTAAVQFEA
+262 GALAGAGTAAVQFES

-317 TTEISE
+317 TTEISQ
-323 VAEAAGQLGIK
+323 VAETAGQLGIK

-374 DTSMSADEKYKKMGS
+374 DTSMTADEKYKKMGS

-490 LEAFIEGLSK
+490 LEAFIQGLSK

-532 SDVFTSAIDTGKNAW
+532 SDVFTSAISTGKNAW

-552 LTNEAN
+552 LTNEAS

-566 KLSIMKNNLYDAGI
+566 KLAIMKNNLYDAGI

-600 AQKIDDLDGGQQ
+600 IQKINNLDSGQQ
-612 RMILGIMGIV
+612 RMILGIVGIV

-634 VSIGI
+634 LSIGI
-639 SSVIGLGTKISG
+639 SSIIGLGSKISG

-666 AEGAGVA
+666 AEGAGAA

-712 ITGIIDAVKSSI
+712 ITGIIDTVKSSI

-733 DEKLSGIKSAISGL
+733 DEKLSGIQSAFSGL
-747 GDKLSG
+747 GEKLMG
-753 LENLFKAIG
+753 LENLFKVIG
-762 AILAAVLVPA
+762 AVVAAVVVPA
-772 IGLLAAGFGAVLNM
+772 IGLLAAGFSIVLGM
-786 IEPLIGAVG
+786 IEPLITVVG
-795 GIIDILSGLDD
+795 GVIDTLSGLGDI
-806 MIVGVFTG
+806 IVGVFTG
-814 DIDLAKAGLKLFGTG
+814 DMDLAKAGLDLFKQGV
-829 IVEVFSGLWGEI
+829 VEIFGGLWDMVVG
-841 TGALD
+841 TLD
-846 GFASGL
+846 GFISGIT
-852 VGFFGTLIHI
+852 GFFGTLIQI
-862 CGIDTFISGV
+862 CGIDTFVNGV
-872 IEKITGIAEKISN
+872 IEK
-885 TLQIIT
+885 
-891 GIVGDG
+891 
-897 IASILEKV
+897 V
-905 SGIFQTIGNIITVGV
+905 SGVFDTIRNVVTVGV
-920 MLIGE
+920 MLIAE
-925 IISAAFQII
+925 IFSAAFQII

-946 DTVIQVW
+946 DIIIQTW
-953 NEISTRISGV
+953 NEISTFIGGIVNAIVGV
-963 IDTIATIVLNGFA
+963 ISAGFG

-982 ISPISGA
+982 ITPISGA
-989 FTMVV
+989 YASAVSIFGGIESAIFSRVDGIKASAKAGFEAVKSNITGPINTAKSTVL

-1000 KSGITTRINGVK
+1000 KSGISSK
-1012 TLAKAGFETVKSN
+1012 
-1025 ITGPINSAKSMAISI
+1025 
-1040 FEGIKSG
+1040 
-1047 ITTRINGV
+1047 
-1055 KTLAKAGFET
+1055 
-1065 VKSNITGPINSA
+1065 
-1077 KSMAISIFEGIK
+1077 
-1089 SGITTRINGARNAVK
+1089 INGARDVVK
-1104 NAISIIKSAFHFSWK
+1104 NAISTIKNAMDFNWK
-1119 LPDLKLPHINIEGK
+1119 LPNLKLPHISVDGS
-1133 FSLTPPSV
+1133 FSLNPPSV

-1150 KGAIFDQPTIFPT
+1150 KGAVFDQPTIMPT

-1178 TPITVLQTYVA
+1178 APITVLQTYVEE
-1189 DAVERGLERLQR
+1189 AVERGIARLQR
-1201 TERDPIDYDRLA
+1201 VERDPIDYDKLA
-1213 MAMAKVHTTVEY
+1213 AAMSKIETTIRYDDREL
-1225 NGREFGRVIRE
+1225 GRTIRE
-1236 VTE
+1236 VLT

>member
-1 MKALRAE
+1 MKFRADTKELTSGLKQAESSLKALRAE

-38 ASGQKVELL
+38 ASSQKVELL
-47 TGKMEAAKAIFGEN
+47 TGKMESAKAIFGEN

-92 LEEQRNAE
+92 LEEQKNAE
-100 TQLSAEQLKA
+100 TKLSAEQLKA
-110 AEEAKKQAEAEEQLR
+110 AEKAKKQAEAEEQLR

-151 AKNKTDLLKERQ
+151 AKNKTELLKERK

-199 ELKTELMESKIK
+199 KLKTELMESKIK

-234 SFGEGLGKFGEGTE
+234 TFGEGLGKFGEGTE
-248 KVGQNLKVASTAAA
+248 KVGQNLKVVSTAAA
-262 GALAGAGTAAVQFEA
+262 GALAGAGTAAVQFES

-317 TTEISE
+317 TTEISQ
-323 VAEAAGQLGIK
+323 VAETAGQLGIK

-374 DTSMSADEKYKKMGS
+374 DTSMTADEKYKKMGS

-490 LEAFIEGLSK
+490 LEAFIQGLSK

-532 SDVFTSAIDTGKNAW
+532 SDVFTSAISTGKNAW

-552 LTNEAN
+552 LTNEAS

-566 KLSIMKNNLYDAGI
+566 KLAIMKNNLYDAGI

-600 AQKIDDLDGGQQ
+600 IQKINNLDSGQQ
-612 RMILGIMGIV
+612 RMILGIVGIV

-634 VSIGI
+634 LSIGI
-639 SSVIGLGTKISG
+639 SSIIGLGSKVSG

-657 VAAAEAGTA
+657 VAA
-666 AEGAGVA
+666 EGAGAA

-712 ITGIIDAVKSSI
+712 ITGIIDTVKSSI

-733 DEKLSGIKSAISGL
+733 DEKLSGIQSAFSRL
-747 GDKLSG
+747 GEKLMG
-753 LENLFKAIG
+753 LENLFKVIG
-762 AILAAVLVPA
+762 AVVTAVVVPA
-772 IGLLAAGFGAVLNM
+772 IGLLAAGFSTVLGM
-786 IEPLIGAVG
+786 IEPLITVVG
-795 GIIDILSGLDD
+795 GVIDTLSGLGDI
-806 MIVGVFTG
+806 IVGVFTG
-814 DIDLAKAGLKLFGTG
+814 DMDLAKAGLDLFKQGV
-829 IVEVFSGLWGEI
+829 VEIFGGLWDMVV
-841 TGALD
+841 GALD
-846 GFASGL
+846 GFISGIT
-852 VGFFGTLIHI
+852 GFFGTLIQI
-862 CGIDTFISGV
+862 CGIDTFVNGV
-872 IEKITGIAEKISN
+872 IEK
-885 TLQIIT
+885 
-891 GIVGDG
+891 
-897 IASILEKV
+897 V
-905 SGIFQTIGNIITVGV
+905 SGVFDTIRNVVTVGV
-920 MLIGE
+920 MLIAE
-925 IISAAFQII
+925 IFSAAFQII

-946 DTVIQVW
+946 DIIIQTW
-953 NEISTRISGV
+953 NEISTFIGGIVNAIVGV
-963 IDTIATIVLNGFA
+963 ISAGFG

-982 ISPISGA
+982 ITPISGA
-989 FTMVV
+989 YASAVSIFEGIKSAIFSRVDGIKASAKAGFEAVKSNITGPINTAKSTVL

-1000 KSGITTRINGVK
+1000 KSGISSK
-1012 TLAKAGFETVKSN
+1012 
-1025 ITGPINSAKSMAISI
+1025 
-1040 FEGIKSG
+1040 
-1047 ITTRINGV
+1047 
-1055 KTLAKAGFET
+1055 
-1065 VKSNITGPINSA
+1065 
-1077 KSMAISIFEGIK
+1077 
-1089 SGITTRINGARNAVK
+1089 INGARDVVK
-1104 NAISIIKSAFHFSWK
+1104 NAISTIKNAMNFNWK
-1119 LPDLKLPHINIEGK
+1119 LPNLKLPHISIDGS
-1133 FSLTPPSV
+1133 FSLNPPSV

-1150 KGAIFDQPTIFPT
+1150 KGAVFDQPTIIPT

-1178 TPITVLQTYVA
+1178 APITVLQTYVEE
-1189 DAVERGLERLQR
+1189 AVERGIARLQR
-1201 TERDPIDYDRLA
+1201 AERDPIDYDKLA
-1213 MAMAKVHTTVEY
+1213 AAMSKIETTIRYDDREL
-1225 NGREFGRVIRE
+1225 GRTIRE
-1236 VTE
+1236 VLT

>member
-1 MKALRAE
+1 MKFRADTKELTSGLKQAESSLKALRAE

-38 ASGQKVELL
+38 ASSQKVELL
-47 TGKMEAAKAIFGEN
+47 TGKMESAKAIFGEN

-92 LEEQRNAE
+92 LEEQKNAE
-100 TQLSAEQLKA
+100 NQLSAEQLKA

-151 AKNKTDLLKERQ
+151 AKNKTELLKERQ

-199 ELKTELMESKIK
+199 KLKTELMESKIK

-234 SFGEGLGKFGEGTE
+234 SFGEGLGKFGEGAE
-248 KVGQNLKVASTAAA
+248 KAGQNLKVVSTAAA
-262 GALAGAGTAAVQFEA
+262 GALAGAGTAAVQFES

-283 KTSDEVFDA
+283 KTSNEVFDA

-352 NLSAEDAATSI
+352 NLSAEDAATCI

-481 RFKEDATGA
+481 KFKEDATGA
-490 LEAFIEGLSK
+490 LEAFIQGLSK

-532 SDVFTSAIDTGKNAW
+532 SDVFTSAISTGKSAW

-552 LTNEAN
+552 LTNEAS

-566 KLSIMKNNLYDAGI
+566 KLAIMKNNLYDAGI
-580 TLGNIFLPMIAEG
+580 TLGNIFLPMIADG

-600 AQKIDDLDGGQQ
+600 IQKINNLDSGHQ
-612 RMILGIMGIV
+612 RMILGIVGIV

-639 SSVIGLGTKISG
+639 SSIIGLGTKISG

-657 VAAAEAGTA
+657 AATAEVGTA
-666 AEGAGVA
+666 AEGAGAA

-712 ITGIIDAVKSSI
+712 ITGIIDTIKSSI
-724 TGFLDGINI
+724 TGFLDGIDI
-733 DEKLSGIKSAISGL
+733 DEKLSGIQSAFSGL
-747 GDKLSG
+747 GEKLMG
-753 LENLFKAIG
+753 LENLFKVIG
-762 AILAAVLVPA
+762 AVVAAVVVPA
-772 IGLLAAGFGAVLNM
+772 VGLLAAGFSTVLGM
-786 IEPLIGAVG
+786 IEPLITVAG
-795 GIIDILSGLDD
+795 GVIDALSGLGDV
-806 MIVGVFTG
+806 IVGVFIG
-814 DIDLAKAGLKLFGTG
+814 DMDLAKAGLDLFKQGVVG
-829 IVEVFSGLWGEI
+829 IFGGLWDMVV
-841 TGALD
+841 GALD
-846 GFASGL
+846 GFISGIT
-852 VGFFGTLIHI
+852 GFFGTLIQI
-862 CGIDTFISGV
+862 CGIDTFVNGV
-872 IEKITGIAEKISN
+872 IEK
-885 TLQIIT
+885 
-891 GIVGDG
+891 
-897 IASILEKV
+897 V
-905 SGIFQTIGNIITVGV
+905 SGVFDTIRNVITVGV
-920 MLIGE
+920 MLIAE
-925 IISAAFQII
+925 IFSAAFQII

-946 DTVIQVW
+946 DIIIQTW
-953 NEISTRISGV
+953 NEISTFIGGIVNAIVGV
-963 IDTIATIVLNGFA
+963 ISAGFG

-982 ISPISGA
+982 ITPISGA
-989 FTMVV
+989 YASAV
-994 SVFEGI
+994 SIFGGIESAIFSRVDGI
-1000 KSGITTRINGVK
+1000 KAS
-1012 TLAKAGFETVKSN
+1012 AKAGFEAVKSN
-1025 ITGPINSAKSMAISI
+1025 ITGPINTAKSTVLSA

-1047 ITTRINGV
+1047 ISS
-1055 KTLAKAGFET
+1055 K
-1065 VKSNITGPINSA
+1065 
-1077 KSMAISIFEGIK
+1077 
-1089 SGITTRINGARNAVK
+1089 INGARDVVK
-1104 NAISIIKSAFHFSWK
+1104 NAISTIKNAMDFNWK
-1119 LPDLKLPHINIEGK
+1119 LPNLKLPHISVDGS
-1133 FSLTPPSV
+1133 FSLNPPSV

-1150 KGAIFDQPTIFPT
+1150 KGAVFDQPTIMPT

-1178 TPITVLQTYVA
+1178 APITVLQTYVEE
-1189 DAVERGLERLQR
+1189 AVERGIARLQR
-1201 TERDPIDYDRLA
+1201 VERDPIDYDKLA
-1213 MAMAKVHTTVEY
+1213 AAMSKIETTIRYDDREL
-1225 NGREFGRVIRE
+1225 GRTIRE
-1236 VTE
+1236 VLA

>member
-262 GALAGAGTAAVQFEA
+262 GALAGAGTAAVQFES

-639 SSVIGLGTKISG
+639 SSVIGLGAKISG

-712 ITGIIDAVKSSI
+712 ITGIIDTVKSSI

-747 GDKLSG
+747 SDKLSG

-795 GIIDILSGLDD
+795 GIIDILSGLGD

-872 IEKITGIAEKISN
+872 IEKNSN

-1012 TLAKAGFETVKSN
+1012 TSAKAGFETVKSN
-1025 ITGPINSAKSMAISI
+1025 ITGPINSAKSM
-1040 FEGIKSG
+1040 
-1047 ITTRINGV
+1047 V
-1055 KTLAKAGFET
+1055 
-1065 VKSNITGPINSA
+1065 
-1077 KSMAISIFEGIK
+1077 ISIFEGIK

-1104 NAISIIKSAFHFSWK
+1104 NAISIIKSAFNFSWK

-1213 MAMAKVHTTVEY
+1213 MAMAKVHTTVNY
-1225 NGREFGRVIRE
+1225 NGREFGRIIRE

>member
-38 ASGQKVELL
+38 TSGQKVELL
-47 TGKMEAAKAIFGEN
+47 TGKMEAAKDIFGEN

-92 LEEQRNAE
+92 LEEQKNAE

-110 AEEAKKQAEAEEQLR
+110 AEKAKKQAEAEEQLR

-151 AKNKTDLLKERQ
+151 AKNKTELLKERQ

-199 ELKTELMESKIK
+199 KLKTELMESKIK

-234 SFGEGLGKFGEGTE
+234 TFGEGFGKFGEGTE
-248 KVGQNLKVASTAAA
+248 KVGQNLKVISTAAA
-262 GALAGAGTAAVQFEA
+262 GALAGAGTAAVQFES

-283 KTSDEVFDA
+283 KTSDEVFDS

-307 RSMAKEIPAS
+307 RNMAKEIPAS
-317 TTEISE
+317 TTEISQ
-323 VAEAAGQLGIK
+323 VAEVAGQLGIK

-374 DTSMSADEKYKKMGS
+374 DTSMTADEKYKKMGS

-481 RFKEDATGA
+481 KFKEDATGA

-532 SDVFTSAIDTGKNAW
+532 SDVFTSAISTGKNAW

-558 KRYETTAS
+558 KRYETTVS
-566 KLSIMKNNLYDAGI
+566 KLAIMKNNLYDAGI

-600 AQKIDDLDGGQQ
+600 AQKIDDLDSGQQ
-612 RMILGIMGIV
+612 RMILGIVGIV

-639 SSVIGLGTKISG
+639 SSIIGLGSKISG

-666 AEGAGVA
+666 AEGAGAAMAGTAVAAAEAGTAAEGAGAA

-712 ITGIIDAVKSSI
+712 ITGIIDTVKSSI

-733 DEKLSGIKSAISGL
+733 DEKLSGIQSAFSGL
-747 GDKLSG
+747 GEKLMG
-753 LENLFKAIG
+753 LENLFKVIG
-762 AILAAVLVPA
+762 AVVTAVVVPA
-772 IGLLAAGFGAVLNM
+772 IGLLAAGFSTVLGM
-786 IEPLIGAVG
+786 IEPLITVVG
-795 GIIDILSGLDD
+795 GVIDTLSGLGDI
-806 MIVGVFTG
+806 IVGVFTS
-814 DIDLAKAGLKLFGTG
+814 DMDLAKAGLDLFKQGV
-829 IVEVFSGLWGEI
+829 VEIFGGLWDMVV
-841 TGALD
+841 GALD
-846 GFASGL
+846 GFISGIT
-852 VGFFGTLIHI
+852 GFFGTLIQI
-862 CGIDTFISGV
+862 CGIDTFVNGV
-872 IEKITGIAEKISN
+872 IEK
-885 TLQIIT
+885 
-891 GIVGDG
+891 
-897 IASILEKV
+897 V
-905 SGIFQTIGNIITVGV
+905 SGVFDTIRNVVTVGV
-920 MLIGE
+920 MLIAE
-925 IISAAFQII
+925 IFSAAFQII

-946 DTVIQVW
+946 DIIIQTW
-953 NEISTRISGV
+953 NEISTFIGGIVNAIVGV
-963 IDTIATIVLNGFA
+963 ISAGFG

-982 ISPISGA
+982 ITPISGA
-989 FTMVV
+989 YASAV
-994 SVFEGI
+994 SIFEGI
-1000 KSGITTRINGVK
+1000 KSAIFSRVDGIK
-1012 TLAKAGFETVKSN
+1012 ASAKAGFEAVKSN
-1025 ITGPINSAKSMAISI
+1025 ITGPINTAKSTVLSV
-1040 FEGIKSG
+1040 FEGIRSG
-1047 ITTRINGV
+1047 ISS
-1055 KTLAKAGFET
+1055 K
-1065 VKSNITGPINSA
+1065 
-1077 KSMAISIFEGIK
+1077 
-1089 SGITTRINGARNAVK
+1089 INGARDVVK
-1104 NAISIIKSAFHFSWK
+1104 NAISTIKSTMNFSWK
-1119 LPDLKLPHINIEGK
+1119 LPNLKLPHISIDGS
-1133 FSLTPPSV
+1133 FSLNPPSV

-1150 KGAIFDQPTIFPT
+1150 KGAVFDQPTIMPT

-1178 TPITVLQTYVA
+1178 APITVLQTYVEE
-1189 DAVERGLERLQR
+1189 AVERGITRLQR
-1201 TERDPIDYDRLA
+1201 VERDPIDYDKLA
-1213 MAMAKVHTTVEY
+1213 AAMSKIETTIRYDDREL
-1225 NGREFGRVIRE
+1225 GRTIRE
-1236 VTE
+1236 VLT

>member
-1 MKALRAE
+1 MKFRADTKELTSGLKQAESSLKALRAE

-38 ASGQKVELL
+38 ASSQKVELL
-47 TGKMEAAKAIFGEN
+47 TGKMESAKAIFGEN

-92 LEEQRNAE
+92 LEEQKNAE

-151 AKNKTDLLKERQ
+151 AKNKTELLKERQ

-199 ELKTELMESKIK
+199 KLKTELMESKIK

-248 KVGQNLKVASTAAA
+248 KVGQNLKVVSTAAA
-262 GALAGAGTAAVQFEA
+262 GALAGAGTAAVQFES

-283 KTSDEVFDA
+283 KTSNEVFDT

-490 LEAFIEGLSK
+490 LEAFVQGLSK

-532 SDVFTSAIDTGKNAW
+532 SDVFTSAISTGKSAW

-552 LTNEAN
+552 LTNEAS

-566 KLSIMKNNLYDAGI
+566 KLAIMKNNLYDAGI
-580 TLGNIFLPMIAEG
+580 TLGNIFLPMITDG

-600 AQKIDDLDGGQQ
+600 IQKIDDLDSGQQ
-612 RMILGIMGIV
+612 RMILGIVGIV

-639 SSVIGLGTKISG
+639 SSIIGLGSKISG

-666 AEGAGVA
+666 AEGAGAA

-712 ITGIIDAVKSSI
+712 ITGIIDTVKSSI

-733 DEKLSGIKSAISGL
+733 DEKLSRIQSAFSGL
-747 GDKLSG
+747 GEKLMG
-753 LENLFKAIG
+753 LENLFKVIG
-762 AILAAVLVPA
+762 AVVAAVVVPA
-772 IGLLAAGFGAVLNM
+772 IGLLAAGFSAVLGM
-786 IEPLIGAVG
+786 IEPLITVVG
-795 GIIDILSGLDD
+795 GVIDTLSGLGDI
-806 MIVGVFTG
+806 IVGVFTG
-814 DIDLAKAGLKLFGTG
+814 DMDLAKAGLDLFNQGV
-829 IVEVFSGLWGEI
+829 VEIFGGLWDMVV
-841 TGALD
+841 GALD
-846 GFASGL
+846 GFISGIT
-852 VGFFGTLIHI
+852 GFFGTLIQI
-862 CGIDTFISGV
+862 CGIDTFVNGV
-872 IEKITGIAEKISN
+872 IEK
-885 TLQIIT
+885 
-891 GIVGDG
+891 
-897 IASILEKV
+897 V
-905 SGIFQTIGNIITVGV
+905 SGVFDTIRNVVTVGV
-920 MLIGE
+920 MLIAE
-925 IISAAFQII
+925 IFSAAFQII

-946 DTVIQVW
+946 DIIIQTW
-953 NEISTRISGV
+953 NEINTFIGGIVNAIVGV
-963 IDTIATIVLNGFA
+963 ISAGFG

-982 ISPISGA
+982 ITPISGA
-989 FTMVV
+989 YASAV
-994 SVFEGI
+994 SIFEGI
-1000 KSGITTRINGVK
+1000 KSAIFSRVDGIEASTKV
-1012 TLAKAGFETVKSN
+1012 GFETVKSN
-1025 ITGPINSAKSMAISI
+1025 ITGPINTAKSTVLSV

-1047 ITTRINGV
+1047 ISS
-1055 KTLAKAGFET
+1055 K
-1065 VKSNITGPINSA
+1065 
-1077 KSMAISIFEGIK
+1077 
-1089 SGITTRINGARNAVK
+1089 INGARDAVK
-1104 NAISIIKSAFHFSWK
+1104 NAISTIKNTMDFNWK
-1119 LPDLKLPHINIEGK
+1119 LPNLKLPHISIDGS
-1133 FSLTPPSV
+1133 FSLNPPSV

-1150 KGAIFDQPTIFPT
+1150 KGAVFDQPTIMPT

-1178 TPITVLQTYVA
+1178 APITVLQTYVEE
-1189 DAVERGLERLQR
+1189 AVERGIARLQR
-1201 TERDPIDYDRLA
+1201 VERDPIDYDKLA
-1213 MAMAKVHTTVEY
+1213 AAMSKIETTIRYDDREL
-1225 NGREFGRVIRE
+1225 GRTIRE
-1236 VTE
+1236 VLT

>member
-1 MKALRAE
+1 MKFRADTKELTSGLKQAESSLKALRAE

-47 TGKMEAAKAIFGEN
+47 TGKMESAKAIFGQN

-110 AEEAKKQAEAEEQLR
+110 AEEARKQAEAEEQLKA
-125 TAVGQADSKIRELD
+125 AVGQTDNKIQELD
-139 QELQLNETKLDG
+139 QELQLNETKLEG
-151 AKNKTDLLKERQ
+151 AKNKTDLLKERH

-173 ADKTKILRDALD
+173 ADKTKILQDALD

-191 GEDSEKYA
+191 GENSEKYA
-199 ELKTELMESKIK
+199 ELKTELMDSKIK

-219 KKTSEELRNQKTAIQ
+219 KKTSEELKNQKTAIQ
-234 SFGEGLGKFGEGTE
+234 TFGEGLGKFGEGTE
-248 KVGQNLKVASTAAA
+248 KVGQNLKVVSTAAA
-262 GALAGAGTAAVQFEA
+262 GALGASGAAAIQFES

-317 TTEISE
+317 TTEISQ

-374 DTSMSADEKYKKMGS
+374 DTSMTADEKYKKMGS

-407 MATNLASA
+407 MATILASA

-481 RFKEDATGA
+481 KFKEDATGA

-532 SDVFTSAIDTGKNAW
+532 SDVFTSAISTGKNAW

-552 LTNEAN
+552 LTNEAS

-566 KLSIMKNNLYDAGI
+566 KLAIMKNNLYDAGI

-600 AQKIDDLDGGQQ
+600 TQKINNLDSGQQ
-612 RMILGIMGIV
+612 RMILGIVGIV

-639 SSVIGLGTKISG
+639 SSIIGLGSKISG

-657 VAAAEAGTA
+657 VAAAEVGTA

-712 ITGIIDAVKSSI
+712 ITGIIDTVKSSI

-733 DEKLSGIKSAISGL
+733 DEKLSEIQSAFSGL
-747 GDKLSG
+747 GEKLMG
-753 LENLFKAIG
+753 LENLFKVIG
-762 AILAAVLVPA
+762 AVVTAVVVPA
-772 IGLLAAGFGAVLNM
+772 IGLLAAGFSTVLGM
-786 IEPLIGAVG
+786 IEPLITVVG
-795 GIIDILSGLDD
+795 GVIDTLSGLGDI
-806 MIVGVFTG
+806 IVGVFTG
-814 DIDLAKAGLKLFGTG
+814 DMDLAKAGLDLFKQGV
-829 IVEVFSGLWGEI
+829 VEIFGGLWDMVV
-841 TGALD
+841 GALD
-846 GFASGL
+846 GFISGIT
-852 VGFFGTLIHI
+852 GFFGTLIQI
-862 CGIDTFISGV
+862 CGIDTFVNGV
-872 IEKITGIAEKISN
+872 IEK
-885 TLQIIT
+885 
-891 GIVGDG
+891 
-897 IASILEKV
+897 V
-905 SGIFQTIGNIITVGV
+905 SGVFDTIRNVVTVGV
-920 MLIGE
+920 MLIAE
-925 IISAAFQII
+925 IFSAAFQII
-934 TLPFQFIWVNCK
+934 TLPFQFIWVSCK
-946 DTVIQVW
+946 DIIIQTW
-953 NEISTRISGV
+953 NEISTFIGGIVNAIVGV
-963 IDTIATIVLNGFA
+963 ISAGFG

-982 ISPISGA
+982 ITPISGA
-989 FTMVV
+989 YASAVSIFEGIKSAIFSRVDGIKASAKAGFEAVKSNITGPINTAKSTVL

-1000 KSGITTRINGVK
+1000 KSGISSK
-1012 TLAKAGFETVKSN
+1012 
-1025 ITGPINSAKSMAISI
+1025 
-1040 FEGIKSG
+1040 
-1047 ITTRINGV
+1047 
-1055 KTLAKAGFET
+1055 
-1065 VKSNITGPINSA
+1065 
-1077 KSMAISIFEGIK
+1077 
-1089 SGITTRINGARNAVK
+1089 INGARDVVK
-1104 NAISIIKSAFHFSWK
+1104 NAISTIKNAMDFNWK
-1119 LPDLKLPHINIEGK
+1119 LPNLKLPHISIDGS
-1133 FSLTPPSV
+1133 FSLNPPSV

-1150 KGAIFDQPTIFPT
+1150 KGAVFDQPTIMPT

-1178 TPITVLQTYVA
+1178 APITVLQTYVEE
-1189 DAVERGLERLQR
+1189 AVERGIARLQR
-1201 TERDPIDYDRLA
+1201 VERDPIDYDKLA
-1213 MAMAKVHTTVEY
+1213 AAMSKIETTIRYDDREL
-1225 NGREFGRVIRE
+1225 GRTIRE
-1236 VTE
+1236 VLT

>member
-1 MKALRAE
+1 MKFRADTKELTSGLKQAESSLKALRAE

-38 ASGQKVELL
+38 ASSQKVELL
-47 TGKMEAAKAIFGEN
+47 TGKMESAKAIFGEN

-92 LEEQRNAE
+92 LEEQKNAE
-100 TQLSAEQLKA
+100 TKLSAEQLKA

-151 AKNKTDLLKERQ
+151 AKNKTELLKERQ

-199 ELKTELMESKIK
+199 KLKTELMESKIK

-234 SFGEGLGKFGEGTE
+234 TFGEGLGKFGEGTE
-248 KVGQNLKVASTAAA
+248 KVGQNLKVVSTAAA
-262 GALAGAGTAAVQFEA
+262 GALAGAGTAAVQFES

-283 KTSDEVFDA
+283 KTSNEVFDA

-481 RFKEDATGA
+481 KFKEDATGA
-490 LEAFIEGLSK
+490 LEAFIQGLSK

-532 SDVFTSAIDTGKNAW
+532 SDVFTSAISTGKSAW

-552 LTNEAN
+552 LTNEAS

-566 KLSIMKNNLYDAGI
+566 KLAIMKNNLYDAGI

-600 AQKIDDLDGGQQ
+600 IQKINNLDSGQQ
-612 RMILGIMGIV
+612 RMILGIVGIV
-622 AVLSPLLIGIGK
+622 AALSPLLIGIEK

-639 SSVIGLGTKISG
+639 SSIIGLGTKISG

-657 VAAAEAGTA
+657 VAAAEVGTA
-666 AEGAGVA
+666 AEGAGAA

-712 ITGIIDAVKSSI
+712 ITGIIDTVKSSI

-733 DEKLSGIKSAISGL
+733 DEKLSGIQSAFSGL
-747 GDKLSG
+747 GEKLMG
-753 LENLFKAIG
+753 LENLFKVIG
-762 AILAAVLVPA
+762 AVVAAVVVPA
-772 IGLLAAGFGAVLNM
+772 IGLLAAGFSTVLGM
-786 IEPLIGAVG
+786 IEPLITVVG
-795 GIIDILSGLDD
+795 GVIDTLSGLGD
-806 MIVGVFTG
+806 IIIGVFTS
-814 DIDLAKAGLKLFGTG
+814 DMDLAKAGLDLFKQGV
-829 IVEVFSGLWGEI
+829 VEIFGGLWDMVV
-841 TGALD
+841 GALD
-846 GFASGL
+846 GFISGIT
-852 VGFFGTLIHI
+852 GFFGTLIQI
-862 CGIDTFISGV
+862 CGIDTFVNGV
-872 IEKITGIAEKISN
+872 IEK
-885 TLQIIT
+885 
-891 GIVGDG
+891 
-897 IASILEKV
+897 V
-905 SGIFQTIGNIITVGV
+905 SGVFDTIRNVVTVGV
-920 MLIGE
+920 MLIAE
-925 IISAAFQII
+925 IFSAAFQII

-946 DTVIQVW
+946 DIIIQTW
-953 NEISTRISGV
+953 NEISTFIGGIVNAIVGV
-963 IDTIATIVLNGFA
+963 ISAGFG

-982 ISPISGA
+982 ITPISGA
-989 FTMVV
+989 YASAVSIFEGIKSAIFSRVDGIKASAKAGFEAVKSNITGPINTAKSTVL

-1000 KSGITTRINGVK
+1000 KSGISSK
-1012 TLAKAGFETVKSN
+1012 
-1025 ITGPINSAKSMAISI
+1025 
-1040 FEGIKSG
+1040 
-1047 ITTRINGV
+1047 
-1055 KTLAKAGFET
+1055 
-1065 VKSNITGPINSA
+1065 
-1077 KSMAISIFEGIK
+1077 
-1089 SGITTRINGARNAVK
+1089 INGARDVVK
-1104 NAISIIKSAFHFSWK
+1104 NAISTIKNAMNFNWK
-1119 LPDLKLPHINIEGK
+1119 LPNLKLPHISIDGS
-1133 FSLTPPSV
+1133 FSLNPPSV

-1150 KGAIFDQPTIFPT
+1150 KGAVFDQPTIMPT

-1178 TPITVLQTYVA
+1178 APITVLQTYVEE
-1189 DAVERGLERLQR
+1189 AVERGIARLQR
-1201 TERDPIDYDRLA
+1201 VEGDPIDYDKLA
-1213 MAMAKVHTTVEY
+1213 AAMSKIETTIRYDDREL
-1225 NGREFGRVIRE
+1225 GRTIRE
-1236 VTE
+1236 VLA